1 MGLLVCEVNN
11 QSKGQNAMKYFLFF
25 VTIILTSCAEQAPQ
39 TDLARWQAQAT
50 EVTITR
56 DTWGIPHIYGKT
68 DANAVFGMIYA
79 QAEDDFNRVELNYLN
94 AMGRL
99 AEAEGESELYRDLRM
114 KLYID
119 PADMKQKYNQSP
131 AYLQNLMK
139 AWADGLNY
147 YLHTHPDVTPK
158 VIKAFEPW
166 MALTFTEGSIG
177 GDIESINMKRL
188 ESFYGTGKTDLAV
201 AEFTQDPN
209 AEPQGSNGI
218 AIAPENTKNG
228 KALLLINPHTS
239 FYFRAEVHM
248 RSDEGLNAYGAVTW
262 GQFFIY
268 QGFNE
273 KTGWMHTSSGA
284 DFIDEYLETVEKR
297 EDGHY
302 YKHGDTWKKLREK
315 QITLPYK
322 TEMGQN
328 SKTVTVYYSHHG
340 PIVRALDGKWVSV
353 ALMQNPIDA
362 LKQSYGRTKT
372 RNYAD
377 YQANMQLHTN
387 SSNNTLFADAE
398 GNIAY
403 FHSNFI
409 PRRDPSFNWKKP
421 VDGSNP
427 ATDWKGLHSLD
438 ETVGGHNPKSGYL
451 NNTNNWPWLMAGPT
465 HSPKPADYPAYM
477 ENYPENYR
485 GIHAI
490 EVLDGKK
497 GFTIDSL
504 VAAAYDN
511 HLTAFDVLLPV
522 LYKAYDAAP
531 VADLADQITHLKAW
545 DHRSSV
551 NSTAT
556 SLAVFWGQELRRKAA
571 DNKEARADA
580 TARGLSFS
588 EYVAEYTARIGV
600 ETLAEAKAKL
610 IADFGSALTPWGE
623 INRFQR
629 LTGDIVQPFDDAA
642 PSIPVGFTSARW
654 GSLAAYGQRTFNG
667 TKRIYG
673 TRGNSFVAVVEFGDK
688 VKAKAITA
696 GGQSGDPANP
706 HFNDQAPLY
715 SAGKLRDVYFY
726 EDDIKANTERKYNPG
741 K

>member
-1 MGLLVCEVNN
+1 
-11 QSKGQNAMKYFLFF
+11 MKSFVVIITCIFF
-25 VTIILTSCAEQAPQ
+25 SFSSLASNS
-39 TDLARWQAQAT
+39 DLARWQEQAIQ
-50 EVTITR
+50 VTITR
-56 DTWGIPHIYGKT
+56 DTWGIPHVYGKT

-79 QAEDDFNRVELNYLN
+79 QAEDDFHRIELNYLN

-99 AEAEGESELYRDLRM
+99 AELEGESELYRDLRM

-119 PADMKQKYNQSP
+119 PADIKQKYNESP
-131 AYLQNLMK
+131 VYLQKLMN

-147 YLHTHPDVTPK
+147 YLHTHPGVAPK
-158 VIKAFEPW
+158 VIKRFEPW

-177 GDIESINMKRL
+177 GDIESINIKRL
-188 ESFYGTGKTDLAV
+188 EHFYGNGKTDTTV
-201 AEFTQDPN
+201 AQLTQDPN
-209 AEPQGSNGI
+209 AEPQGSNGF
-218 AIAPENTKNG
+218 AIAPQNTKNG

-273 KTGWMHTSSGA
+273 KAGWMHTSSGA
-284 DFIDEYLETVEKR
+284 DFIDEYLETVEQR
-297 EDGHY
+297 ADGHY
-302 YKHGDTWKKLREK
+302 YKYGDKWKKLRER

-322 TEMGQN
+322 TEMGQK
-328 SKTVTVYYSHHG
+328 SKTVTVYYNHRG
-340 PIVRALDGKWVSV
+340 PIVRELDGKWISV

-372 RNYAD
+372 KNYAD
-377 YQANMQLHTN
+377 YQENMQLHTN
-387 SSNNTLFADAE
+387 SSNNTLFADAD

-427 ATDWKGLHSLD
+427 ATDWQGLHTLN
-438 ETVGGHNPKSGYL
+438 ETVGGLNPKSGYL
-451 NNTNNWPWLMAGPT
+451 NNTNNWPWMMAGPK
-465 HSPKPADYPAYM
+465 HSPKASDYPTYM

-490 EVLDGKK
+490 KVLDGKK
-497 GFTIDSL
+497 NFTIDSL
-504 VAAAYDN
+504 ITAAYSS
-511 HLTAFDVLLPV
+511 HLTAFDVLLPI
-522 LYKAYDAAP
+522 LYKSYSATP
-531 VADLADQITHLKAW
+531 VAELAEQIALLKAW
-545 DHRSSV
+545 DHRSGVKSK
-551 NSTAT
+551 AT
-556 SLAVFWGQELRRKAA
+556 SLAIFWGQELRRKAA
-571 DNKEARADA
+571 DNKTARADA
-580 TARGLSFS
+580 SSRGLSFS
-588 EYVAEYTARIGV
+588 QYVAEYTAQIGV
-600 ETLAEAKAKL
+600 ATLSEAKAKL
-610 IADFGSALTPWGE
+610 IADFGSAETAWGE

-629 LTGDIVQPFDDAA
+629 LTGDIKQPFDDDA

-696 GGQSGDPANP
+696 GGQSGDPTNP
-706 HFNDQAPLY
+706 HFNDQAALY
-715 SAGKLRDVYFY
+715 AAGKLRDVYFY
-726 EDDIKANTERKYNPG
+726 QEDIEKNTERKYHPG

>member
-1 MGLLVCEVNN
+1 MKSFFLVIV
-11 QSKGQNAMKYFLFF
+11 F
-25 VTIILTSCAEQAPQ
+25 VFSGFSSVANSS
-39 TDLARWQAQAT
+39 DLARWQQQAGQ
-50 EVTITR
+50 VTITR
-56 DTWGIPHIYGKT
+56 DTWGIPHISGKT

-79 QAEDDFNRVELNYLN
+79 QAEDDFHRIELNYLN

-99 AEAEGESELYRDLRM
+99 AELEGESELYRDLRM

-119 PADMKQKYNQSP
+119 PSDIQQKYSESP
-131 AYLQNLMK
+131 AYLQKLMN

-147 YLHTHPDVTPK
+147 YLHTHPEVTPK
-158 VIKAFEPW
+158 VIKSFEPW

-177 GDIESINMKRL
+177 GDIERINIQRL
-188 ESFYGTGKTDLAV
+188 ESFYGVAKADVAV
-201 AEFTQDPN
+201 VQLTQDPN
-209 AEPQGSNGI
+209 AEPQGSNGF

-284 DFIDEYLETVEKR
+284 DFIDEYVETIEQR
-297 EDGHY
+297 ENGHY
-302 YKHGDTWKKLREK
+302 YKYGDTWRKLRER

-322 TEMGQN
+322 TAMGLK
-328 SKTVTVYYSHHG
+328 SKTVTVFYSHRG
-340 PIVRALDGKWVSV
+340 PIVRELDGKWVSV

-362 LKQSYGRTKT
+362 LMQSYGRTKT
-372 RNYAD
+372 NNYAD
-377 YQANMQLHTN
+377 YRENMQFHTN
-387 SSNNTLFADAE
+387 SSNNTLFADAD

-409 PRRDPSFNWKKP
+409 PRRDPSFNWKEA

-427 ATDWKGLHSLD
+427 ATDWLGLHTLD

-451 NNTNNWPWLMAGPT
+451 NNTNNWPWMMAGPK
-465 HSPKPADYPAYM
+465 HSPKASDYPSYM

-490 EVLDGKK
+490 EVLDGKRD
-497 GFTIDSL
+497 FTIDSL
-504 VAAAYDN
+504 AAAAYDN
-511 HLTAFDVLLPV
+511 HLTAFDVLLPI
-522 LYKAYDAAP
+522 LYKAYNETP
-531 VADLADQITHLKAW
+531 VVELANQIALLKAW

-551 NSTAT
+551 DSDAT

-571 DNKEARADA
+571 ENEIAESEAM
-580 TARGLSFS
+580 ARGLSFS
-588 EYVAEYTARIGV
+588 QYVAEYAAQIGV
-600 ETLAEAKAKL
+600 ATLFEAKAKL
-610 IADFGSALTPWGE
+610 IADFGSAETPWGE

-629 LTGDIVQPFDDAA
+629 LTGDIVQPFDDSAK
-642 PSIPVGFTSARW
+642 SIPVGFTSARW

-688 VKAKAITA
+688 VIAKAITA
-696 GGQSGDPANP
+696 GGQSGDPASP
-706 HFNDQAPLY
+706 HFNDQAALY
-715 SAGKLRDVYFY
+715 AAGKLRDVYFY
-726 EDDIKANTERKYNPG
+726 PEDIEKNAKRKYHPG
-741 K
+741 E

>member
-1 MGLLVCEVNN
+1 
-11 QSKGQNAMKYFLFF
+11 MKSFVVIIACIFF
-25 VTIILTSCAEQAPQ
+25 SFSSLASNS
-39 TDLARWQAQAT
+39 DLARWQEQAVQ
-50 EVTITR
+50 VTITR
-56 DTWGIPHIYGKT
+56 DTWGIPHVYGKT

-79 QAEDDFNRVELNYLN
+79 QAEDDFHRIELNYLN

-99 AEAEGESELYRDLRM
+99 AESEGESELYRDLRM

-119 PADMKQKYNQSP
+119 PADIKQKYNESP
-131 AYLQNLMK
+131 VYLQKLMN

-147 YLHTHPDVTPK
+147 YLHTHPGVAPK
-158 VIKAFEPW
+158 VIKRFEPW

-177 GDIESINMKRL
+177 GDIESINIKRL
-188 ESFYGTGKTDLAV
+188 EHFYGNGKTDTTV
-201 AEFTQDPN
+201 AQLTQDPN
-209 AEPQGSNGI
+209 AEPQGSNGF
-218 AIAPENTKNG
+218 AIAPQNTKNG

-248 RSDEGLNAYGAVTW
+248 SSDEGLNAYGAVTW

-284 DFIDEYLETVEKR
+284 DFIDEYLETVEQR
-297 EDGHY
+297 ADGHY
-302 YKHGDTWKKLREK
+302 YKYGDTWKKLRER
-315 QITLPYK
+315 QITLHYK
-322 TEMGQN
+322 TEMGQK
-328 SKTVTVYYSHHG
+328 SKTVTVYYSHRG
-340 PIVRALDGKWVSV
+340 PIVRELDGKWISV

-372 RNYAD
+372 KNYAD
-377 YQANMQLHTN
+377 YQENMQLHTN
-387 SSNNTLFADAE
+387 SSNNTLFADAD

-427 ATDWKGLHSLD
+427 ATDWQGLHTLN
-438 ETVGGHNPKSGYL
+438 ETVSGLNPKSGYL
-451 NNTNNWPWLMAGPT
+451 NNTNNWPWMMAGPK
-465 HSPKPADYPAYM
+465 HSPKASDYPTYM

-490 EVLDGKK
+490 KVLDSKK
-497 GFTIDSL
+497 NFTIDSL
-504 VAAAYDN
+504 ITAAYSS
-511 HLTAFDVLLPV
+511 HLTAFDVLLPI
-522 LYKAYDAAP
+522 LYKSYSAAP
-531 VADLADQITHLKAW
+531 VAELAEQIALLKAW

-551 NSTAT
+551 KSKAT
-556 SLAVFWGQELRRKAA
+556 SLAIFWGQELRRKAS
-571 DNKEARADA
+571 DNKIARADA
-580 TARGLSFS
+580 SSRGLSFS
-588 EYVAEYTARIGV
+588 QYVAEYAAQIGLA
-600 ETLAEAKAKL
+600 TLSEAKAKL
-610 IADFGSALTPWGE
+610 IADFGSAETAWGE

-629 LTGDIVQPFDDAA
+629 LTGDIKQPFDDDA

-696 GGQSGDPANP
+696 GGQSGDPTNP
-706 HFNDQAPLY
+706 HFNDQAALY
-715 SAGKLRDVYFY
+715 AAGKLRDVYFY
-726 EDDIKANTERKYNPG
+726 QEDIEKNTERKYHPG

>member
-1 MGLLVCEVNN
+1 
-11 QSKGQNAMKYFLFF
+11 MKLFVLITALIF
-25 VTIILTSCAEQAPQ
+25 SSFASTANSNDE
-39 TDLARWQAQAT
+39 ARWQGQAS

-56 DTWGIPHIYGKT
+56 DTWGIPHVYGKT

-79 QAEDDFNRVELNYLN
+79 QAEDDFNRIELNFLN

-99 AEAEGESELYRDLRM
+99 AEAEGEKELYRDLRM

-119 PADMKQKYNQSP
+119 PVDMQQKYSESP
-131 AYLQNLMK
+131 AYLQKLMN

-147 YLHTHPDVTPK
+147 YLHTHPKVTPK
-158 VIKAFEPW
+158 VINKFEPW

-177 GDIESINMKRL
+177 GDIESIDINGL
-188 ESFYGTGKTDLAV
+188 ANFYAAPPEPKV
-201 AEFTQDPN
+201 AGFTQVSTVEPKIAALTQDPN
-209 AEPQGSNGI
+209 AEPQGSNGF
-218 AIAPENTKNG
+218 AIAPQNTKNG
-228 KALLLINPHTS
+228 NTLLLINPHTS

-273 KTGWMHTSSGA
+273 NTGWMHTSSGA

-297 EDGHY
+297 ADGHY
-302 YKHGDTWKKLREK
+302 YKHGDTWKKLRERE
-315 QITLPYK
+315 ITLAYK
-322 TEMGQN
+322 ADKGLK
-328 SKTVTVYYSHHG
+328 SKTVTAYYSHHG
-340 PIVRALDGKWVSV
+340 PIVRELDGKWVSV

-372 RNYAD
+372 TNYAD
-377 YQANMQLHTN
+377 YRENMQLHTN
-387 SSNNTLFADAE
+387 SSNNTLFADSE

-409 PRRDPSFNWKKP
+409 PRRDPSFDWKKP

-427 ATDWKGLHSLD
+427 ATDWQGLHTLN

-451 NNTNNWPWLMAGPT
+451 NNTNNWPWMMAGPK
-465 HSPKPADYPAYM
+465 HSPKAKDYPSYM

-497 GFTIDSL
+497 DFTIDSL
-504 VAAAYDN
+504 AAAAYSSR
-511 HLTAFDVLLPV
+511 LTGFDVLLPV
-522 LYKAYDAAP
+522 LYKAYDAEP
-531 VADLADQITHLKAW
+531 NADLAPQIALLKAW
-545 DHRSSV
+545 DHRSGV
-551 NSTAT
+551 DSTAT
-556 SLAVFWGQELRRKAA
+556 SLAIFWGQELRRKAA
-571 DNKEARADA
+571 DNEVARAEA
-580 TARGLSFS
+580 EARGLSFD
-588 EYVAEYTARIGV
+588 EYVAEYTAQIGV
-600 ETLAEAKAKL
+600 ATLSEAKAKL
-610 IADFGSALTPWGE
+610 IADFGSAETPWGE

-696 GGQSGDPANP
+696 GGQSGDPSSP

-726 EDDIKANTERKYNPG
+726 PEDIKQNTERKYHPG
-741 K
+741 E

>member
-1 MGLLVCEVNN
+1 
-11 QSKGQNAMKYFLFF
+11 MKSFF
-25 VTIILTSCAEQAPQ
+25 IIIAFVFTSFSSVASSSDLGRWQEQAGQ
-39 TDLARWQAQAT
+39 
-50 EVTITR
+50 VTITR
-56 DTWGIPHIYGKT
+56 DTWGIPHVYGKT

-79 QAEDDFNRVELNYLN
+79 QAEDDFHRVELNYLN

-99 AEAEGESELYRDLRM
+99 AESEGESELYRDLRM

-119 PADMKQKYNQSP
+119 PADIKQKYSESP
-131 AYLQNLMK
+131 AYLQKLMN

-158 VIKAFEPW
+158 VLKKFEPW

-177 GDIESINMKRL
+177 GDIERINIKRL
-188 ESFYGTGKTDLAV
+188 ESFYGAGKTNPVV
-201 AEFTQDPN
+201 AQLTQDPN
-209 AEPQGSNGI
+209 AEPQGSNGF
-218 AIAPENTKNG
+218 AIAPQNSKNG
-228 KALLLINPHTS
+228 NALLLINPHTS

-284 DFIDEYLETVEKR
+284 DFIDEYLETIEQRK
-297 EDGHY
+297 DGHY
-302 YKHGDTWKKLREK
+302 YKYGDTWKKLREK
-315 QITLPYK
+315 QITLAYK
-322 TEMGQN
+322 TDMGQK
-328 SKTVTVYYSHHG
+328 SKTVTVFYSHRG
-340 PIVRALDGKWVSV
+340 PIVRELDGKWVSV

-372 RNYAD
+372 KHYAD
-377 YQANMQLHTN
+377 YRENMQLHTN
-387 SSNNTLFADAE
+387 SSNNTLFADAD

-403 FHSNFI
+403 FHGNFI
-409 PRRDPSFNWKKP
+409 PRRDPSFNWKEP

-427 ATDWKGLHSLD
+427 ATDWQGLHSLD

-451 NNTNNWPWLMAGPT
+451 NNTNNWPWMMAGPKY
-465 HSPKPADYPAYM
+465 SPKAEDYPSYM

-490 EVLDGKK
+490 EVLEGKK
-497 GFTIDSL
+497 DFTLDSL
-504 VAAAYDN
+504 AAAAYDN

-522 LYKAYDAAP
+522 LYQAYKAAP
-531 VADLADQITHLKAW
+531 VTELTNQIALLKAW
-545 DHRSSV
+545 DHRASVSSK
-551 NSTAT
+551 AT
-556 SLAVFWGQELRRKAA
+556 SLAVFWGQGLRRKAA
-571 DNKEARADA
+571 DNETAQADA

-588 EYVAEYTARIGV
+588 EYVAQYTAQIAV
-600 ETLAEAKAKL
+600 ATLSEAKAKL
-610 IADFGSALTPWGE
+610 IADFGSVETPWGE

-629 LTGDIVQPFDDAA
+629 LTGDIVQPFDDGA

-654 GSLAAYGQRTFNG
+654 GSLAAYGQRTFNH

-706 HFNDQAPLY
+706 HFNDQAALY
-715 SAGKLRDVYFY
+715 AAGKLRDVYFY
-726 EDDIKANTERKYNPG
+726 PQDIEKNAERKYHPG
-741 K
+741 E

>member
-1 MGLLVCEVNN
+1 MKSYLLIIVC
-11 QSKGQNAMKYFLFF
+11 LFSSF
-25 VTIILTSCAEQAPQ
+25 SSLANTSDTARWEEQA
-39 TDLARWQAQAT
+39 AQ
-50 EVTITR
+50 VTITR
-56 DTWGIPHIYGKT
+56 DTWGIPHVYGKT

-79 QAEDDFNRVELNYLN
+79 QAEDDFHRIEVNYLN

-99 AEAEGESELYRDLRM
+99 AEYEGESELYRDLRM

-119 PADMKQKYNQSP
+119 PDDMKQKYSESP
-131 AYLQNLMK
+131 VYLQKLMN

-147 YLHTHPDVTPK
+147 YLYTHPEVSPK
-158 VIKAFEPW
+158 VIKTFEPW
-166 MALTFTEGSIG
+166 MVLTFTEGSIG
-177 GDIESINMKRL
+177 GDIESINIKRL
-188 ESFYGTGKTDLAV
+188 KSFYGEGEIELSV
-201 AEFTQDPN
+201 AQLTQDPN
-209 AEPQGSNGI
+209 AEPQGSNGF

-228 KALLLINPHTS
+228 NALLLINPHTS

-284 DFIDEYLETVEKR
+284 DFIDEYLETIEQR
-297 EDGHY
+297 EEGYY
-302 YKHGDTWKKLREK
+302 YKYGKTWKKLGER
-315 QITLPYK
+315 QISLSYK
-322 TEMGQN
+322 TETGQK
-328 SKTVTVYYSHHG
+328 SKVVTVYYSHRG
-340 PIVRALDGKWVSV
+340 PIVRELDGKWVSV

-372 RNYAD
+372 KNYAD
-377 YQANMQLHTN
+377 YQENMRLHTN

-427 ATDWKGLHSLD
+427 ATEWQGLHALE

-451 NNTNNWPWLMAGPT
+451 NNTNNWPWMMAGPKY
-465 HSPKPADYPAYM
+465 SPKAEDYPSYM

-490 EVLDGKK
+490 KVLEGKK
-497 GFTIDSL
+497 DFTIDSL
-504 VAAAYDN
+504 TAAAYSN

-522 LYKAYDAAP
+522 LYKAYDAEP
-531 VADLADQITHLKAW
+531 VAELDEQITLLKAW
-545 DHRSSV
+545 DHRSGL
-551 NSTAT
+551 NSAAT
-556 SLAVFWGQELRRKAA
+556 SLAIFWGQELRRKAA
-571 DNKEARADA
+571 DNQTARADA
-580 TARGLSFS
+580 TNRGLSFS
-588 EYVAEYTARIGV
+588 EYVAEYTAKIGV
-600 ETLAEAKAKL
+600 ATLSEAKAKL
-610 IADFGSALTPWGE
+610 IADFGSAETPWGE

-673 TRGNSFVAVVEFGDK
+673 TRGNSFVAVVEFGDR

-715 SAGKLRDVYFY
+715 AAGKLRDVYFY
-726 EDDIKANTERKYNPG
+726 PQDIEKNTERKYHPG
-741 K
+741 E

>member
-1 MGLLVCEVNN
+1 
-11 QSKGQNAMKYFLFF
+11 MKSF
-25 VTIILTSCAEQAPQ
+25 VLIVTCIFSGFSCVASGSDLAHWQEQA
-39 TDLARWQAQAT
+39 AQ
-50 EVTITR
+50 VTITR
-56 DTWGIPHIYGKT
+56 DTWGIPHVYGKT

-79 QAEDDFNRVELNYLN
+79 QAEDDFNRIELNYLN

-99 AEAEGESELYRDLRM
+99 AESQGESEIYRDLRM

-119 PADMKQKYNQSP
+119 PADIKQKYSESP
-131 AYLQNLMK
+131 AYLQKLMN

-147 YLHTHPDVTPK
+147 YLHTHPDVVPK
-158 VIKAFEPW
+158 VINKFAPW

-177 GDIESINMKRL
+177 GDIESIDLKPL
-188 ESFYGTGKTDLAV
+188 ENFYGTGKTDHELTQL
-201 AEFTQDPN
+201 TQDPN
-209 AEPQGSNGI
+209 AEPQGSNGF
-218 AIAPENTKNG
+218 AIAPQNTKNG
-228 KALLLINPHTS
+228 NALLLINPHTS
-239 FYFRAEVHM
+239 FYFRAEMHM

-273 KTGWMHTSSGA
+273 NTGWMHTSSGA
-284 DFIDEYLETVEKR
+284 DFIDEYLETVEHR

-302 YKHGDTWKKLREK
+302 YQYGDTWRKLTER

-322 TEMGQN
+322 TDMGQK
-328 SKTVTVYYSHHG
+328 SKTVTVYYSHRG
-340 PIVRALDGKWVSV
+340 PIIRELNGKWVSV

-362 LKQSYGRTKT
+362 LRQSYGRTKT
-372 RNYAD
+372 KNYVD
-377 YQANMQLHTN
+377 YTQNMRLHTN
-387 SSNNTLFADAE
+387 SSNNTLFADSE

-427 ATDWKGLHSLD
+427 GTDWQGLHTLE
-438 ETVGGHNPKSGYL
+438 ETVGGYNPKSGYL
-451 NNTNNWPWLMAGPT
+451 NNTNNWPWMMAGPK
-465 HSPKPADYPAYM
+465 HSPKAKDYPAYM

-490 EVLDGKK
+490 KVLDGKK
-497 GFTIDSL
+497 DFTLDSL
-504 VAAAYDN
+504 IAAAYSS
-511 HLTAFDVLLPV
+511 HLTAFDVLLPI

-531 VADLADQITHLKAW
+531 VAELVEQIALLKAW

-551 NSTAT
+551 DSTAT
-556 SLAVFWGQELRRKAA
+556 SLAIFWGQELRRQAA
-571 DNKEARADA
+571 ENEGARADA
-580 TARGLSFS
+580 TERGLSFS
-588 EYVAEYTARIGV
+588 EYVAEYTAHIGV
-600 ETLAEAKAKL
+600 ATLSSAKAML
-610 IADFGSALTPWGE
+610 IADFGSAETSWGE

-642 PSIPVGFTSARW
+642 ASIPVGFTSARW
-654 GSLAAYGQRTFNG
+654 GSLAAYGQRTFND

-673 TRGNSFVAVVEFGDK
+673 TRGNSFVAVVEFGDRIT
-688 VKAKAITA
+688 AMAITA
-696 GGQSGDPANP
+696 GGQSGDPASP

-715 SAGKLRDVYFY
+715 AAGKLRDVYFY
-726 EDDIKANTERKYNPG
+726 PEDIEKNKVRKYHPG
-741 K
+741 EKHLLQ

>member
-1 MGLLVCEVNN
+1 MKSLL
-11 QSKGQNAMKYFLFF
+11 L
-25 VTIILTSCAEQAPQ
+25 ILACVFSSFYSLASSS
-39 TDLARWQAQAT
+39 DLARWQAQAGQ
-50 EVTITR
+50 VTITR
-56 DTWGIPHIYGKT
+56 DTWGIPHVYGKT

-79 QAEDDFNRVELNYLN
+79 QAEDDFHRIEVNYLN

-99 AEAEGESELYRDLRM
+99 AEVEGSNELYRDLRM

-119 PADMKQKYNQSP
+119 PADIKQKYNESP
-131 AYLQNLMK
+131 ADLQKLMN

-147 YLHTHPDVTPK
+147 YLHTHPDVIPK
-158 VIKAFEPW
+158 VLKKFEPW

-177 GDIESINMKRL
+177 GDIESINLKQL
-188 ESFYGTGKTDLAV
+188 ESFYSTKKAKLPIDRP
-201 AEFTQDPN
+201 TQNPN
-209 AEPQGSNGI
+209 TEPQGSNGI
-218 AIAPENTKNG
+218 AIAPQNTKNG
-228 KALLLINPHTS
+228 NALLLINPHTS

-284 DFIDEYLETVEKR
+284 DFIDEYLETVEQRK
-297 EDGHY
+297 DGHY
-302 YKHGDTWKKLREK
+302 YKYGEIWKKLRER
-315 QITLPYK
+315 QITLAYRTK
-322 TEMGQN
+322 MGQR
-328 SKTVTVYYSHHG
+328 SKIVTVYYSHRG
-340 PIVRALDGKWVSV
+340 PIVRELDGKWVSV

-372 RNYAD
+372 KNYAQ
-377 YQANMQLHTN
+377 YKENMQLHTN
-387 SSNNTLFADAE
+387 SSNNTLFADAD

-409 PRRDPSFNWKKP
+409 PRRDPSFNWKNP

-427 ATDWKGLHSLD
+427 ATDWQGLHTLD
-438 ETVGGHNPKSGYL
+438 ETVSGLNPQSGYL
-451 NNTNNWPWLMAGPT
+451 NNTNNWPWMMAGPN
-465 HSPKPADYPAYM
+465 HSPKAEDFPSYM

-490 EVLDGKK
+490 EVLEGKK
-497 GFTIDSL
+497 DFTIDSL
-504 VAAAYDN
+504 IAAAYDN

-531 VADLADQITHLKAW
+531 VAKLADQIALLKAW
-545 DHRSSV
+545 DHRSNV
-551 NSTAT
+551 NSKAT
-556 SLAVFWGQELRRKAA
+556 SLAVFWAQGLRRKAA
-571 DNKEARADA
+571 DNETALADA
-580 TARGLSFS
+580 AKRGLSFS
-588 EYVAEYTARIGV
+588 EYVAECTVQIGV
-600 ETLAEAKAKL
+600 ATLSEAKAKL
-610 IADFGSALTPWGE
+610 IADFGSAETPWGE

-629 LTGDIVQPFDDAA
+629 LTGEIVQPFDDAA
-642 PSIPVGFTSARW
+642 PSTPVGFTSARW

-673 TRGNSFVAVVEFGDK
+673 TRGNSFVAVVEFGEK
-688 VKAKAITA
+688 VRAKAITA

-706 HFNDQAPLY
+706 HFDDQIPLY
-715 SAGKLRDVYFY
+715 AAGKLRDVYFY
-726 EDDIKANTERKYNPG
+726 EEDIEKHTERKYHPG
-741 K
+741 Q

>member
-1 MGLLVCEVNN
+1 MKSFLVIIACV
-11 QSKGQNAMKYFLFF
+11 FF
-25 VTIILTSCAEQAPQ
+25 SFSSVTSSSE
-39 TDLARWQAQAT
+39 LARWQEQA
-50 EVTITR
+50 EQVTITR
-56 DTWGIPHIYGKT
+56 DTWGIPHVYGKT

-79 QAEDDFNRVELNYLN
+79 QAEDDFQRIELNYLN

-99 AEAEGESELYRDLRM
+99 AESAGESELYRDLRM

-119 PADMKQKYNQSP
+119 PADMKQKYSESP
-131 AYLQNLMK
+131 AYLQKLMN

-147 YLHTHPDVTPK
+147 YLHTHPNVSPK
-158 VIKAFEPW
+158 LIKKFEPW

-177 GDIESINMKRL
+177 GDIESINIKSL
-188 ESFYGTGKTDLAV
+188 ESFYGTSK
-201 AEFTQDPN
+201 AEPTIAQLTQDPN
-209 AEPQGSNGI
+209 SEPQGSNGF
-218 AIAPENTKNG
+218 AIAPQNTKNG
-228 KALLLINPHTS
+228 NALLLINPHTS

-273 KTGWMHTSSGA
+273 NTGWMHTSSGA
-284 DFIDEYLETVEKR
+284 DFIDEYLETVEQRK
-297 EDGHY
+297 DGHY
-302 YKHGDTWKKLREK
+302 YKYGNTWKKLREK

-322 TEMGQN
+322 TESGTK
-328 SKTVTVYYSHHG
+328 SKTITVYYSHRG
-340 PIVRALDGKWVSV
+340 PIVRELDGKWVSV

-372 RNYAD
+372 KNYAD
-377 YQANMQLHTN
+377 YRENMQLHTN

-409 PRRDPSFNWKKP
+409 PRRDPSFDWKLP

-427 ATDWKGLHSLD
+427 ATDWQGLHTLD

-451 NNTNNWPWLMAGPT
+451 NNTNNWPWMMAGPKY
-465 HSPKPADYPAYM
+465 SPKAKDYPSYM

-497 GFTIDSL
+497 DFTIESL
-504 VAAAYDN
+504 AAAAYDN

-522 LYKAYDAAP
+522 LYKAYEAKP
-531 VADLADQITHLKAW
+531 VAELTEQIALLKAW
-545 DHRSSV
+545 DHRSHV
-551 NSTAT
+551 NSKAT
-556 SLAVFWGQELRRKAA
+556 SLAVIWGQELRRKAA
-571 DNKEARADA
+571 DNIAARADA

-588 EYVAEYTARIGV
+588 EFVAEYTAQIGV
-600 ETLAEAKAKL
+600 ATLSEAKAKL
-610 IADFGSALTPWGE
+610 IADFGSAETPWGE

-629 LTGDIVQPFDDAA
+629 LSGDIVQPFDDAA

-688 VKAKAITA
+688 VKAMAITA

-706 HFNDQAPLY
+706 HFNDQAALY
-715 SAGKLRDVYFY
+715 AAGKLRDVYFY
-726 EDDIKANTERKYNPG
+726 PEDIAKNTERKYHPG
-741 K
+741 E

>member
-1 MGLLVCEVNN
+1 
-11 QSKGQNAMKYFLFF
+11 MKSF
-25 VTIILTSCAEQAPQ
+25 VLILTCIFSSFSAVSNSD
-39 TDLARWQAQAT
+39 DLARWQQQA
-50 EVTITR
+50 EQVTITR

-79 QAEDDFNRVELNYLN
+79 QAEDDFHRIEVNYMN

-99 AEAEGESELYRDLRM
+99 AEFKGERELFRDLRM

-119 PADMKQKYNQSP
+119 PIDMQQKYSESP
-131 AYLQNLMK
+131 DYLKELMN

-147 YLHTHPDVTPK
+147 YLHTHPDVVPK
-158 VIKAFEPW
+158 VIKRFEPW

-177 GDIESINMKRL
+177 GDIESIDIQRL
-188 ESFYGTGKTDLAV
+188 ESFYTATKTDLAMV
-201 AEFTQDPN
+201 DFTQDPN
-209 AEPQGSNGI
+209 AEPKGSNGF
-218 AIAPENTKNG
+218 AIAPQNTKNG

-284 DFIDEYLETVEKR
+284 DFIDEYLETIEQRK
-297 EDGHY
+297 DGHY
-302 YKHGDTWKKLREK
+302 YKYGDSWKKLREK
-315 QITLPYK
+315 QVILPYK
-322 TEMGQN
+322 TEKGQK
-328 SKTVTVYYSHHG
+328 SKTVTVYYSHRG
-340 PIVRALDGKWVSV
+340 PIVRELNGKWVSV

-372 RNYAD
+372 QNYAD
-377 YQANMQLHTN
+377 YRENMRLHTN

-409 PRRDPSFNWKKP
+409 PRRDPSFDWKKP

-427 ATDWKGLHSLD
+427 KTDWQGLHTLE

-451 NNTNNWPWLMAGPT
+451 NNTNNWPWMMAGPKY
-465 HSPKPADYPAYM
+465 SPEAKDYPSYM

-497 GFTIDSL
+497 DFTIDSL
-504 VAAAYDN
+504 IATAYSN
-511 HLTAFDVLLPV
+511 RLTAFDVLLPV
-522 LYKAYDAAP
+522 LFEAYDKSP
-531 VADLADQITHLKAW
+531 VAELSHQIALLKAW
-545 DHRSSV
+545 NHRSDV

-556 SLAVFWGQELRRKAA
+556 SLAIFWGQELRRKAA
-571 DNKEARADA
+571 ENKKARADA
-580 TARGLSFS
+580 NARGLSFS
-588 EYVAEYTARIGV
+588 EYVAEYTADIGV
-600 ETLAEAKAKL
+600 VTLSEAKSKL
-610 IADFGSALTPWGE
+610 IADFGSADTPWGE

-629 LTGDIVQPFDDAA
+629 LTGDIVQPFDDAK
-642 PSIPVGFTSARW
+642 PSVPVGFTSARW
-654 GSLAAYGQRTFNG
+654 GSLAAYGQRTFNN

-696 GGQSGDPANP
+696 GGQSGDPESP
-706 HFNDQAPLY
+706 HFDDQAEIY
-715 SAGKLRDVYFY
+715 AAGKLRDVYFY
-726 EDDIKANTERKYNPG
+726 PEDIEMHTTSQYHPG
-741 K
+741 AGSQ

>member
-1 MGLLVCEVNN
+1 
-11 QSKGQNAMKYFLFF
+11 MKLFVLITVLLFF
-25 VTIILTSCAEQAPQ
+25 SFVSSASN
-39 TDLARWQAQAT
+39 TDEARWQKQAS

-56 DTWGIPHIYGKT
+56 DTWGIPHVYGKT

-79 QAEDDFNRVELNYLN
+79 QAEDDFNRIELNFLN

-99 AEAEGESELYRDLRM
+99 AEAQGEKELYRDLRM
-114 KLYID
+114 QLYID
-119 PADMKQKYNQSP
+119 PVDMQQKYSESP
-131 AYLQNLMK
+131 AYLQKLMN

-158 VIKAFEPW
+158 VIRKFEPW

-177 GDIESINMKRL
+177 GDIESIDIKGL
-188 ESFYGTGKTDLAV
+188 ASFYGAAQAMPKMAALTLV
-201 AEFTQDPN
+201 SNAESTLGALTQDPN
-209 AEPQGSNGI
+209 AEPQGSNGF
-218 AIAPENTKNG
+218 AIAPQNTKNG
-228 KALLLINPHTS
+228 NALLLINPHTS

-273 KTGWMHTSSGA
+273 NTGWMHTSSGA

-297 EDGHY
+297 ADGYY
-302 YKHGDTWKKLREK
+302 YKHGDTWKKLRERE
-315 QITLPYK
+315 ITLAYK
-322 TEMGQN
+322 ADKGQK
-328 SKTVTVYYSHHG
+328 SKTVTAYYSHHG

-372 RNYAD
+372 THYDD
-377 YQANMQLHTN
+377 YRENMQLHTN
-387 SSNNTLFADAE
+387 SSNNTLFADSQ

-409 PRRDPSFNWKKP
+409 PRRDPSFDWKKP

-427 ATDWKGLHSLD
+427 ATDWQGLHTLD

-451 NNTNNWPWLMAGPT
+451 NNTNNWPWMMAGPKY
-465 HSPKPADYPAYM
+465 SPKAEDYPSYM

-490 EVLDGKK
+490 EVLDGKTD
-497 GFTIDSL
+497 FTIDSL
-504 VAAAYDN
+504 AAAAYSN
-511 HLTAFDVLLPV
+511 RLTAFDVLLPV

-531 VADLADQITHLKAW
+531 NADLAPQIALLKAW
-545 DHRSSV
+545 DHRSGID
-551 NSTAT
+551 STAT
-556 SLAVFWGQELRRKAA
+556 SLAIMWGQELRRKAA
-571 DNKEARADA
+571 DNIVARAEA
-580 TARGLSFS
+580 EGRGLSFD
-588 EYVAEYTARIGV
+588 EYVAEYTAQIGV
-600 ETLAEAKAKL
+600 VTLSKAKAKL
-610 IADFGSALTPWGE
+610 IADFGSAETPWGE

-688 VKAKAITA
+688 VTAKAITA
-696 GGQSGDPANP
+696 GGQSGDPSSP
-706 HFNDQAPLY
+706 HFNDQASLY

-726 EDDIKANTERKYNPG
+726 PEDIKQNTERKYHPG
-741 K
+741 E

>member
-1 MGLLVCEVNN
+1 MKSFVIMLACLFSNFPA
-11 QSKGQNAMKYFLFF
+11 QSNSEDLSRWQHQ
-25 VTIILTSCAEQAPQ
+25 AEQ
-39 TDLARWQAQAT
+39 
-50 EVTITR
+50 VTITR
-56 DTWGIPHIYGKT
+56 DIWGIPHIYGKT
-68 DANAVFGMIYA
+68 DADAVFGMIYA
-79 QAEDDFNRVELNYLN
+79 QAEDDFHRIEVNYMN

-99 AEAEGESELYRDLRM
+99 AEFKGESELFRDLRM

-119 PADMKQKYNQSP
+119 PADIKQKYSESP
-131 AYLQNLMK
+131 IYLQKLMN

-158 VIKAFEPW
+158 VIKKFEPW

-177 GDIESINMKRL
+177 GDIESINIKRL
-188 ESFYGTGKTDLAV
+188 ESFYGTTKINLAMT
-201 AEFTQDPN
+201 ELTQNPN
-209 AEPQGSNGI
+209 AEPQGSNGF

-273 KTGWMHTSSGA
+273 NTGWMHTSSGA
-284 DFIDEYLETVEKR
+284 DFIDEYLETIEQRK
-297 EDGHY
+297 DGHY
-302 YKHGDTWKKLREK
+302 YKYGDSWKKLDEK

-322 TEMGQN
+322 TEEGQK
-328 SKTVTVYYSHHG
+328 SKTFSVFYSHRG
-340 PIVRALDGKWVSV
+340 PVVRELDGKWISV

-372 RNYAD
+372 KNYAD
-377 YQANMQLHTN
+377 YRENMRLHTN

-427 ATDWKGLHSLD
+427 MTDWQGLHTLE

-451 NNTNNWPWLMAGPT
+451 NNTNNWPWMMAGPK
-465 HSPKPADYPAYM
+465 HSPKAKDYPPYM

-490 EVLDGKK
+490 EVLEGKK
-497 GFTIDSL
+497 DFTIDSL
-504 VAAAYDN
+504 IAAAYSN
-511 HLTAFDVLLPV
+511 RLTAFDVLLPV
-522 LYKAYDAAP
+522 LYGAYDKSP
-531 VADLADQITHLKAW
+531 VAELSEQIALLKNW
-545 DHRSSV
+545 DRRSGV
-551 NSTAT
+551 DSTAT
-556 SLAVFWGQELRRKAA
+556 SLAIFWAQELRRKAA
-571 DNKEARADA
+571 DNRKARAEA
-580 TARGLSFS
+580 TAQGLSFS
-588 EYVAEYTARIGV
+588 EYVAQYTAIIGV
-600 ETLAEAKAKL
+600 ETLLEAKAKL
-610 IADFGSALTPWGE
+610 IADFGSAETPWGE

-629 LTGDIVQPFDDAA
+629 LTGDIIQPFDDTK
-642 PSIPVGFTSARW
+642 PSVPVGFTSARW
-654 GSLAAYGQRTFNG
+654 GSLAAYGQRTFNN

-688 VKAKAITA
+688 VIAKAITA
-696 GGQSGDPANP
+696 GGQSGDPTSP
-706 HFNDQAPLY
+706 HFNDQAEVY
-715 SAGKLRDVYFY
+715 AAGQLRDVYFY
-726 EDDIKANTERKYNPG
+726 PEDIAKNTTVKYHPG
-741 K
+741 MKK

>member
-1 MGLLVCEVNN
+1 MKSFFLVVV
-11 QSKGQNAMKYFLFF
+11 F
-25 VTIILTSCAEQAPQ
+25 VFSGFSSVASSN
-39 TDLARWQAQAT
+39 DLARWQEQAAQ
-50 EVTITR
+50 VTITR
-56 DTWGIPHIYGKT
+56 DMWGIPHIYGKT
-68 DANAVFGMIYA
+68 DANAVFGMIFA
-79 QAEDDFNRVELNYLN
+79 QAEDDFHRIELNYLN

-99 AEAEGESELYRDLRM
+99 AESEGEGELYRDLRM

-119 PADMKQKYNQSP
+119 TTDIKQKYSDSP
-131 AYLQNLMK
+131 DYLQKLMD

-147 YLHTHPDVTPK
+147 YLHTHPDVTPE
-158 VIKAFEPW
+158 VIKVFEPW

-177 GDIESINMKRL
+177 GDIESINIKRL
-188 ESFYGTGKTDLAV
+188 ESFYGEAKANVIV
-201 AEFTQDPN
+201 AQLTQDPN
-209 AEPQGSNGI
+209 AEPQGSNGF

-284 DFIDEYLETVEKR
+284 DFIDEYAETIEQR
-297 EDGHY
+297 ENGHY
-302 YKHGDTWKKLREK
+302 YKYGDTWRKLRER
-315 QITLPYK
+315 QITIPYK
-322 TEMGQN
+322 TSMGQK
-328 SKTVTVYYSHHG
+328 SKTITVFYSHRG
-340 PIVRALDGKWVSV
+340 PIVRELDGKWVSV

-372 RNYAD
+372 NNYAD
-377 YQANMQLHTN
+377 YRENMQLHTN

-409 PRRDPSFNWKKP
+409 PRRDPSFNWKEA

-427 ATDWKGLHSLD
+427 ATDWLGLHTLD

-451 NNTNNWPWLMAGPT
+451 NNTNNWPWMMAGPK
-465 HSPKPADYPAYM
+465 HSPKASDYPSYM

-490 EVLDGKK
+490 ELLDGKK
-497 GFTIDSL
+497 DFTIDSL
-504 VAAAYDN
+504 AAAAYDN
-511 HLTAFDVLLPV
+511 HLTAFDVLLPI
-522 LYKAYDAAP
+522 LYTAYNITPAAE
-531 VADLADQITHLKAW
+531 LAEQIALLKAW

-551 NSTAT
+551 NSNAT

-571 DNKEARADA
+571 ENEIAQAQA
-580 TARGLSFS
+580 MARGLSFS
-588 EYVAEYTARIGV
+588 EYVAEYAAQIGV
-600 ETLAEAKAKL
+600 ATLFEAKAKL
-610 IADFGSALTPWGE
+610 IADFGSADTPWGE

-629 LTGDIVQPFDDAA
+629 LTGDIVQPFDDLAE
-642 PSIPVGFTSARW
+642 SIPVGFTSARW

-688 VKAKAITA
+688 VTAKAITA
-696 GGQSGDPANP
+696 GGQSGDPASP
-706 HFNDQAPLY
+706 HFNDQAALY
-715 SAGKLRDVYFY
+715 AAGKLRDVYFY
-726 EDDIKANTERKYNPG
+726 PEDIEKNAKRKYHPG
-741 K
+741 D

>member
-1 MGLLVCEVNN
+1 MKSFFLVIV
-11 QSKGQNAMKYFLFF
+11 F
-25 VTIILTSCAEQAPQ
+25 VFSGFSSVASSS
-39 TDLARWQAQAT
+39 DLARWQEQAGQ
-50 EVTITR
+50 VTITR

-79 QAEDDFNRVELNYLN
+79 QAEDDFHRIELNYLN

-99 AEAEGESELYRDLRM
+99 AESEGEDELYRDLRM

-119 PADMKQKYNQSP
+119 PTDIKQKYSESP
-131 AYLQNLMK
+131 AYLQKLMN

-147 YLHTHPDVTPK
+147 YLHTHPEITPK

-177 GDIESINMKRL
+177 GDIERINIKRL
-188 ESFYGTGKTDLAV
+188 ERFYGLAKADVAV
-201 AEFTQDPN
+201 AQLTQDPN
-209 AEPQGSNGI
+209 AEPQGSNGF

-284 DFIDEYLETVEKR
+284 DFIDEYSETIEQRK
-297 EDGHY
+297 DGHY
-302 YKHGDTWKKLREK
+302 YKYGDTWRKLRER

-322 TEMGQN
+322 TAMGQK
-328 SKTVTVYYSHHG
+328 SKTVTVFYSHRG
-340 PIVRALDGKWVSV
+340 PIVRELDGKWVSV

-372 RNYAD
+372 KNYAD
-377 YQANMQLHTN
+377 YRENMQLHTN
-387 SSNNTLFADAE
+387 SSNNTLFADSD

-409 PRRDPSFNWKKP
+409 PRRDPSFNWKEP

-427 ATDWKGLHSLD
+427 ATDWLGLHTLD

-451 NNTNNWPWLMAGPT
+451 NNTNNWPWMMAGPKY
-465 HSPKPADYPAYM
+465 SPKASDYPSYM

-497 GFTIDSL
+497 DFTIDSL
-504 VAAAYDN
+504 AAAAYDN
-511 HLTAFDVLLPV
+511 HLTAFDVLLPA
-522 LYKAYDAAP
+522 LYTAYKAAPAAE
-531 VADLADQITHLKAW
+531 LAEQIALLKKW

-571 DNKEARADA
+571 ENDIAEAEAL
-580 TARGLSFS
+580 ARGLSFS
-588 EYVAEYTARIGV
+588 EYVAEYTAQIGV
-600 ETLAEAKAKL
+600 ATLYEAKAKL
-610 IADFGSALTPWGE
+610 IADFGSAETPWGE

-629 LTGDIVQPFDDAA
+629 LTGDIVQPFDDSAE
-642 PSIPVGFTSARW
+642 SIPVGFTSARW

-688 VKAKAITA
+688 VVAKAITA
-696 GGQSGDPANP
+696 GGQSGDPASP
-706 HFNDQAPLY
+706 HFNDQASLY
-715 SAGKLRDVYFY
+715 AAGKLRDVYFY
-726 EDDIKANTERKYNPG
+726 PEDIQKNAKRKYHPG
-741 K
+741 E

>member
-1 MGLLVCEVNN
+1 
-11 QSKGQNAMKYFLFF
+11 MKSLALIFACLFSSF
-25 VTIILTSCAEQAPQ
+25 SAFSGSD
-39 TDLARWQAQAT
+39 DLARWQQQAQQ
-50 EVTITR
+50 VTITR
-56 DTWGIPHIYGKT
+56 DTWGIPHVYGKT

-79 QAEDDFNRVELNYLN
+79 QAEDDFNRIEINYLN

-99 AEAEGESELYRDLRM
+99 AESKGDSELFRDLRM

-119 PADMKQKYNQSP
+119 PDDIKQKYHDSP
-131 AYLQNLMK
+131 DYLKKLMN

-147 YLHTHPDVTPK
+147 FLHTHPKVTPK
-158 VIKAFEPW
+158 VIKRFEPW

-177 GDIESINMKRL
+177 GDIESINIERL
-188 ESFYGTGKTDLAV
+188 QNFYGETKNEIASLDL
-201 AEFTQDPN
+201 TQDPN
-209 AEPQGSNGI
+209 VEPQGSNGF

-228 KALLLINPHTS
+228 NALLLINPHTS

-273 KTGWMHTSSGA
+273 NTGWMHTSSGA
-284 DFIDEYLETVEKR
+284 DFIDEYLETIEKR
-297 EDGHY
+297 KDGHY
-302 YKHGDTWKKLREK
+302 YKYGNKWKKLREEH
-315 QITLPYK
+315 ITLDYK
-322 TEMGQN
+322 TEQGQK
-328 SKTVTVYYSHHG
+328 SKIFTVYYSHRG
-340 PIVRALDGKWVSV
+340 PIVRELNGKWVSV

-372 RNYAD
+372 KNYAD
-377 YQANMQLHTN
+377 YRQNMRLHTN
-387 SSNNTLFADAE
+387 SSNNTLFADSE

-427 ATDWKGLHSLD
+427 ATDWQGLHTLE
-438 ETVGGHNPKSGYL
+438 ETVEGHNPKSGYL
-451 NNTNNWPWLMAGPT
+451 NNTNNWPWMMAGPK
-465 HSPKPADYPAYM
+465 HSPKAENFPPYM

-485 GIHAI
+485 GVHAI

-497 GFTIDSL
+497 DFTIDSL
-504 VAAAYDN
+504 TDAAYSS

-522 LYKAYDAAP
+522 LYKAYDKSP
-531 VADLADQITHLKAW
+531 VDQLSEQITLLKGW
-545 DHRSSV
+545 DHRFDVS
-551 NSTAT
+551 STAT
-556 SLAVFWGQELRRKAA
+556 SLAIFWGQELRRKAA
-571 DNKEARADA
+571 DNKSARADA
-580 TARGLSFS
+580 SARDLSFS
-588 EYVAEYTARIGV
+588 EYVAEYAEQIGIQ
-600 ETLAEAKAKL
+600 TLLEAKQKL
-610 IADFGSALTPWGE
+610 IADFGSAETPWGE

-629 LTGDIVQPFDDAA
+629 LTGDIVQPFDDSK

-654 GSLAAYGQRTFNG
+654 GSLAAYGQRTFND

-696 GGQSGDPANP
+696 GGQSGDPTSP
-706 HFNDQAPLY
+706 HFNDQAELY
-715 SAGKLRDVYFY
+715 AAGKLRDVYFY
-726 EDDIKANTERKYNPG
+726 PEDIEQNKTSRYHPG
-741 K
+741 AEVK

>member
-1 MGLLVCEVNN
+1 MKSLVLLIVYVCF
-11 QSKGQNAMKYFLFF
+11 SC
-25 VTIILTSCAEQAPQ
+25 TS
-39 TDLARWQAQAT
+39 LANSDIERWQAQA
-50 EVTITR
+50 EQVTITR
-56 DTWGIPHIYGKT
+56 DSWGIPHVYGKT

-79 QAEDDFNRVELNYLN
+79 QAEDDFNRIEINYLN

-99 AEAEGESELYRDLRM
+99 AELEGKSELYRDLRM

-119 PADMKQKYNQSP
+119 PADIKQKYNQSP
-131 AYLQNLMK
+131 AYLKELMN

-147 YLHTHPDVTPK
+147 YLHTHPDVSPK
-158 VIKAFEPW
+158 VIKQFEPW

-177 GDIESINMKRL
+177 GDIESININAL
-188 ESFYGTGKTDLAV
+188 ESFYGEGKANPKIAQL
-201 AEFTQDPN
+201 TQDPN
-209 AEPQGSNGI
+209 AEPQGSNGF
-218 AIAPENTKNG
+218 AIAPQNTKNG
-228 KALLLINPHTS
+228 HALLLINPHTS

-273 KTGWMHTSSGA
+273 NTGWMHTSSGA

-297 EDGHY
+297 DDGHY
-302 YKHGDTWKKLREK
+302 YKYGDTWKKLRER

-322 TEMGQN
+322 TAKGQE
-328 SKTVTVYYSHHG
+328 SKTLTAYFSHRG
-340 PIVRALDGKWVSV
+340 PIVRELDGKWVSV

-372 RNYAD
+372 TNYAD
-377 YQANMQLHTN
+377 YVDNMRLHTN
-387 SSNNTLFADAE
+387 SSNNTLFADTQ

-409 PRRDPSFNWKKP
+409 PRRDPSFDWKKP

-427 ATDWKGLHSLD
+427 ATDWQGLHTLE
-438 ETVGGHNPKSGYL
+438 ETVGALNPKSGYL
-451 NNTNNWPWLMAGPT
+451 NNTNNWPWMMAGPK
-465 HSPKPADYPAYM
+465 HSPKAEDYPSYM
-477 ENYPENYR
+477 ENFPENYR

-490 EVLDGKK
+490 QVLDGKK
-497 GFTIDSL
+497 DFTIDSL
-504 VAAAYDN
+504 TAAAYDS
-511 HLTAFDVLLPV
+511 HLTAFDVLLPI

-531 VADLADQITHLKAW
+531 VAELAQQVAMLKAW
-545 DHRSSV
+545 DHRFSV
-551 NSTAT
+551 DSKAT
-556 SLAVFWGQELRRKAA
+556 SLAIFWGQALRRKAA
-571 DNKEARADA
+571 DNKVARAKA
-580 TARGLSFS
+580 SARGLSFD
-588 EYVAEYTARIGV
+588 EYVAQYTAEIGL
-600 ETLAEAKAKL
+600 ETLVEAKAKL
-610 IADFGSALTPWGE
+610 IADFGSYATPWGE

-654 GSLAAYGQRTFNG
+654 GSLAAYGQRTFND

-688 VKAKAITA
+688 IKAMAITA
-696 GGQSGDPANP
+696 GGQSGDPASA
-706 HFNDQAPLY
+706 HFNDQAALY
-715 SAGKLRDVYFY
+715 AAGKLREVYFY
-726 EDDIKANTERKYNPG
+726 PEDIDKNKERKYHPG
-741 K
+741 Q

>member
-1 MGLLVCEVNN
+1 MKSFLLVIT
-11 QSKGQNAMKYFLFF
+11 F
-25 VTIILTSCAEQAPQ
+25 VFSSFSSVANSSDLASWQEQAGQ
-39 TDLARWQAQAT
+39 
-50 EVTITR
+50 VTITR
-56 DTWGIPHIYGKT
+56 DKWGIPHVYGKT

-79 QAEDDFNRVELNYLN
+79 QAEDDFHRIELNYLN

-99 AEAEGESELYRDLRM
+99 AESEGESELYRDLRM

-119 PADMKQKYNQSP
+119 PADIKQKYSDSP
-131 AYLQNLMK
+131 DDLQNLMN

-158 VIKAFEPW
+158 VINEFEPW

-177 GDIESINMKRL
+177 GDIERINIKRL
-188 ESFYGTGKTDLAV
+188 ESFYGAGKTDTGV
-201 AEFTQDPN
+201 AQLTQDPN
-209 AEPQGSNGI
+209 AEPQGSNGF
-218 AIAPENTKNG
+218 AIAPKNTKNG
-228 KALLLINPHTS
+228 NALLLINPHTS

-284 DFIDEYLETVEKR
+284 DFIDEYLETIEQRK
-297 EDGHY
+297 DGHY
-302 YKHGDTWKKLREK
+302 YKYGDTWKKLRER
-315 QITLPYK
+315 QIILSYK
-322 TEMGQN
+322 SEMGQK
-328 SKTVTVYYSHHG
+328 SKTVTVFYSHRG
-340 PIVRALDGKWVSV
+340 PIVRELDGKWVSV
-353 ALMQNPIDA
+353 ALMQDPIDA

-377 YQANMQLHTN
+377 YRENMRLHTN
-387 SSNNTLFADAE
+387 SSNNTLFADAD

-409 PRRDPSFNWKKP
+409 PRRDPSFNWKEP

-427 ATDWKGLHSLD
+427 ATDWHGLHTLE

-451 NNTNNWPWLMAGPT
+451 NNTNNWPWMMAGPK
-465 HSPKPADYPAYM
+465 HSPKAEDYPSYM

-497 GFTIDSL
+497 DFTIDSL
-504 VAAAYDN
+504 AAAAYDN
-511 HLTAFDVLLPV
+511 HLAAFDVLLPV
-522 LYKAYDAAP
+522 LYKAYKEAP
-531 VADLADQITHLKAW
+531 VTELADQIALLKAW
-545 DHRSSV
+545 DHRCGV
-551 NSTAT
+551 NSKAT
-556 SLAVFWGQELRRKAA
+556 SLAVFWGQGLRRKAA
-571 DNKEARADA
+571 NNETAQANA
-580 TARGLSFS
+580 TDRGLSFS
-588 EYVAEYTARIGV
+588 EYVAEYTAQIAV
-600 ETLAEAKAKL
+600 ATLSEAKEKL
-610 IADFGSALTPWGE
+610 IADFGSVETTWGE

-629 LTGDIVQPFDDAA
+629 LTGDVVQPFDDAA

-654 GSLAAYGQRTFNG
+654 GSLAAFGQRTFND

-715 SAGKLRDVYFY
+715 AAGKLRDVYFY
-726 EDDIKANTERKYNPG
+726 PQDIEKHAERKYHPG
-741 K
+741 E

>member
-1 MGLLVCEVNN
+1 
-11 QSKGQNAMKYFLFF
+11 MKSFVVIIACIFF
-25 VTIILTSCAEQAPQ
+25 SFSSLASNS
-39 TDLARWQAQAT
+39 DLARWQEQAVQ
-50 EVTITR
+50 VTITR
-56 DTWGIPHIYGKT
+56 DTWGIPHVYGKT

-79 QAEDDFNRVELNYLN
+79 QAEDDFHRIELNYLN

-99 AEAEGESELYRDLRM
+99 AESEGESELYRDLRM

-119 PADMKQKYNQSP
+119 PADIKQKYNESP
-131 AYLQNLMK
+131 VYLQKLMN

-147 YLHTHPDVTPK
+147 YLHTHPGVAPK
-158 VIKAFEPW
+158 VIKRFEPW

-177 GDIESINMKRL
+177 GDIESINIKRL
-188 ESFYGTGKTDLAV
+188 EHFYGNGKTDTTV
-201 AEFTQDPN
+201 AQLTQDPN
-209 AEPQGSNGI
+209 AEPQGSNGF
-218 AIAPENTKNG
+218 AIAPQNTKNG
-228 KALLLINPHTS
+228 KALLLINPQTS
-239 FYFRAEVHM
+239 FYVRAEVHM
-248 RSDEGLNAYGAVTW
+248 SSDEGLNAYGAVTW

-284 DFIDEYLETVEKR
+284 DFIDEYLETVEQR
-297 EDGHY
+297 ADGHY
-302 YKHGDTWKKLREK
+302 YKYGDTWKKLRER
-315 QITLPYK
+315 QITLHYK
-322 TEMGQN
+322 TEMGQK
-328 SKTVTVYYSHHG
+328 SKTVTVYYSHRG
-340 PIVRALDGKWVSV
+340 PIVRELDGKWISV

-372 RNYAD
+372 KNYAD
-377 YQANMQLHTN
+377 YQENMQLHTN
-387 SSNNTLFADAE
+387 SSNNTLFADAD

-427 ATDWKGLHSLD
+427 ATDWQGLHTLN
-438 ETVGGHNPKSGYL
+438 ETVSGLNPKSGYL
-451 NNTNNWPWLMAGPT
+451 NNTNNWPWMMAGPK
-465 HSPKPADYPAYM
+465 HSPKASDYPTYM

-490 EVLDGKK
+490 KVLDSKK
-497 GFTIDSL
+497 NFTIDSL
-504 VAAAYDN
+504 ITAAYSS
-511 HLTAFDVLLPV
+511 HLTAFDVLLPI
-522 LYKAYDAAP
+522 LYKSYSAAP
-531 VADLADQITHLKAW
+531 VAELAEQIALLKAW

-551 NSTAT
+551 KSKAT
-556 SLAVFWGQELRRKAA
+556 SLAIFWGQELRRKAS
-571 DNKEARADA
+571 DNKIARADA
-580 TARGLSFS
+580 SSRGLSFS
-588 EYVAEYTARIGV
+588 QYVAEYAAQIGLA
-600 ETLAEAKAKL
+600 TLSEAKAKL
-610 IADFGSALTPWGE
+610 IADFGSAETAWGE

-629 LTGDIVQPFDDAA
+629 LTGDIKQPFDDDA

-696 GGQSGDPANP
+696 GGQSGDPTNP
-706 HFNDQAPLY
+706 HFNDQAALY
-715 SAGKLRDVYFY
+715 AAGKLRDVYFY
-726 EDDIKANTERKYNPG
+726 QEDIEKNTERKYHPG

>member
-1 MGLLVCEVNN
+1 MKSFVLIMVLVFSSSASVA
-11 QSKGQNAMKYFLFF
+11 S
-25 VTIILTSCAEQAPQ
+25 TS
-39 TDLARWQAQAT
+39 DLARWQQQAG

-56 DTWGIPHIYGKT
+56 DTWGIPHVYGKT

-79 QAEDDFNRVELNYLN
+79 QAEDDFNRIELNYLN

-99 AEAEGESELYRDLRM
+99 AESEGESQLYRDLRM

-119 PADMKQKYNQSP
+119 PVDMQKKFNDSP
-131 AYLQNLMK
+131 VYLQKLMH

-147 YLHTHPDVTPK
+147 YLYIHPDVTPK
-158 VIKAFEPW
+158 VLEQFEPW
-166 MALTFTEGSIG
+166 MALAFTEGSIG
-177 GDIESINMKRL
+177 GDIESINIEAL
-188 ESFYGTGKTDLAV
+188 ESFYGQRKGDAAV
-201 AEFTQDPN
+201 AAPTQDPN

-218 AIAPENTKNG
+218 AIAPKNTKNG

-273 KTGWMHTSSGA
+273 NTGWMHTSSGA
-284 DFIDEYLETVEKR
+284 DFIDEYLETVEQRK
-297 EDGHY
+297 DGHY
-302 YKHGDTWKKLREK
+302 YKHGDSWKKLRERK
-315 QITLPYK
+315 ITLPYK
-322 TEMGQN
+322 SDKGQS
-328 SKTVTVYYSHHG
+328 SKTLTVYYSHRG
-340 PIVRALDGKWVSV
+340 PIVRELDGKWVSV

-372 RNYAD
+372 KNYAD
-377 YQANMQLHTN
+377 YKENMRLHTN
-387 SSNNTLFADAE
+387 SSNNTLFADSE

-403 FHSNFI
+403 FHGNFI
-409 PRRDPSFNWKKP
+409 PRRDPSFDWTKP

-427 ATDWKGLHSLD
+427 DTDWKGVHTLE
-438 ETVGGHNPKSGYL
+438 ETVGGLNPKSGYL
-451 NNTNNWPWLMAGPT
+451 NNTNNWPWMMAGPKY
-465 HSPKPADYPAYM
+465 SPKAEDYPKYM
-477 ENYPENYR
+477 ENFPENYR

-490 EVLDGKK
+490 EVLDGKQ
-497 GFTIDSL
+497 GFTLDSL
-504 VAAAYDN
+504 AEAAYSS
-511 HLTAFDVLLPV
+511 HLTAFTVLLPV

-531 VADLADQITHLKAW
+531 VADLADQIALLRAW
-545 DHRSSV
+545 DKRSGVDSK
-551 NSTAT
+551 AT

-571 DNKEARADA
+571 DNETARANAAD
-580 TARGLSFS
+580 RGLSFS
-588 EYVAEYTARIGV
+588 QYVAEYTAQIGV
-600 ETLAEAKAKL
+600 VTLSEAKAKL
-610 IADFGSALTPWGE
+610 IADFGSAETPWGQ

-654 GSLAAYGQRTFNG
+654 GSLAAYGQRTFND

-688 VKAKAITA
+688 VTAKAISA
-696 GGQSGDPANP
+696 GGQSGDPASP

-715 SAGKLRDVYFY
+715 AAGKLRDVYFY
-726 EDDIKANTERKYNPG
+726 PEDIKKNTVREYHPG
-741 K
+741 E

>member
-1 MGLLVCEVNN
+1 
-11 QSKGQNAMKYFLFF
+11 MKSFVLFLALICSSF
-25 VTIILTSCAEQAPQ
+25 LTLANDS
-39 TDLARWQAQAT
+39 DIARWQKQAS

-56 DTWGIPHIYGKT
+56 DTWGIPHVYGKT

-79 QAEDDFNRVELNYLN
+79 QAEDDFNRIEVNYLN

-114 KLYID
+114 QIYID
-119 PADMKQKYNQSP
+119 PVDMKQKFSQSP
-131 AYLQNLMK
+131 AYLQTLMR

-147 YLHTHPDVTPK
+147 YLHTHPEVQPR
-158 VIKAFEPW
+158 VITKFEPW

-177 GDIESINMKRL
+177 GDIESISINGL
-188 ESFYGTGKTDLAV
+188 ESFYGNDKSSEQLV
-201 AEFTQDPN
+201 ALTQDPN
-209 AEPQGSNGI
+209 AEPRGSNGF
-218 AIAPENTKNG
+218 AIAPQNTKNG
-228 KALLLINPHTS
+228 NALLLINPHTS
-239 FYFRAEVHM
+239 FYFRAEMHM

-273 KTGWMHTSSGA
+273 NTGWMHTSSGA
-284 DFIDEYLETVEKR
+284 DFIDEFLETVEKR
-297 EDGHY
+297 KDAYY
-302 YKHGDTWKKLREK
+302 YKHGDVWKPLRQRE
-315 QITLPYK
+315 ISLAYK
-322 TEMGQN
+322 TDQGQ
-328 SKTVTVYYSHHG
+328 KTRTFTVYYSHRG
-340 PIVRALDGKWVSV
+340 PIVRELDGKWISV

-372 RNYAD
+372 TNYDD
-377 YQANMQLHTN
+377 YRENMRLHTN
-387 SSNNTLFADAE
+387 SSNNTLFADSE

-409 PRRDPSFNWKKP
+409 PRRDPSFDWKKP

-427 ATDWKGLHSLD
+427 ATDWQGLHTLE
-438 ETVGGHNPKSGYL
+438 ETVHGYNPKSGYL
-451 NNTNNWPWLMAGPT
+451 NNTNNWPWMMAGPKY
-465 HSPKPADYPAYM
+465 SPKAEDYPPYM
-477 ENYPENYR
+477 ENFPENYR

-497 GFTIDSL
+497 DFTIDSL
-504 VAAAYDN
+504 AAAAYSPR
-511 HLTAFDVLLPV
+511 LTAFDVLLPV
-522 LYKAYDAAP
+522 LYQAYEAEP
-531 VADLADQITHLKAW
+531 VAELAPQIALLKGW

-551 NSTAT
+551 DSTAT
-556 SLAVFWGQELRRKAA
+556 SLAIIWGQKLRSKAA
-571 DNKEARADA
+571 DNQARRSEAEEK
-580 TARGLSFS
+580 GLSFDQ
-588 EYVAEYTARIGV
+588 YIAEYTAEIGV
-600 ETLAEAKAKL
+600 ATLQEAKEQL
-610 IADFGSALTPWGE
+610 IADFGSAETPWGE

-629 LTGDIVQPFDDAA
+629 LTGDIVQPFDDDE
-642 PSIPVGFTSARW
+642 PSIPVGFASARW

-696 GGQSGDPANP
+696 GGQSGDPASP

-715 SAGKLRDVYFY
+715 AAGKLRDVYFY
-726 EDDIKANTERKYNPG
+726 PEDIEKNTVRKYHPG
-741 K
+741 E

>member
-1 MGLLVCEVNN
+1 MKSLFLVIV
-11 QSKGQNAMKYFLFF
+11 F
-25 VTIILTSCAEQAPQ
+25 VISSFSSVASSGDLVRWQEQAGQ
-39 TDLARWQAQAT
+39 
-50 EVTITR
+50 VTITR
-56 DTWGIPHIYGKT
+56 DTWGIPHVYGKT
-68 DANAVFGMIYA
+68 DADAVFGMIYA
-79 QAEDDFNRVELNYLN
+79 QAEDDFHRIELNYLN

-99 AEAEGESELYRDLRM
+99 AESEGEGELYRDLRM

-119 PADMKQKYNQSP
+119 PIDIKQKYSESP
-131 AYLQNLMK
+131 AYLQKLMN

-147 YLHTHPDVTPK
+147 YLHTHPEVSPK
-158 VIKAFEPW
+158 VINVFEPW

-177 GDIESINMKRL
+177 GDIERINIKRL
-188 ESFYGTGKTDLAV
+188 ESFYGAAKTDAAV
-201 AEFTQDPN
+201 AQLTQDPN
-209 AEPQGSNGI
+209 VEPQGSNGF

-239 FYFRAEVHM
+239 FYFRAEVQM

-284 DFIDEYLETVEKR
+284 DFIDEYLETIEQRK
-297 EDGHY
+297 DGHY
-302 YKHGDTWKKLREK
+302 YKYGDTWRKLRER
-315 QITLPYK
+315 QITLPFK
-322 TEMGQN
+322 TATGQK
-328 SKTVTVYYSHHG
+328 SKTVTVFYSHRG
-340 PIVRALDGKWVSV
+340 PIVRELDGKWVSV
-353 ALMQNPIDA
+353 ALMQNPINA

-372 RNYAD
+372 TNYAD
-377 YQANMQLHTN
+377 YRENMRLHTN
-387 SSNNTLFADAE
+387 SSNNTLFADAD

-409 PRRDPSFNWKKP
+409 PRRDPSFNWKEP

-427 ATDWKGLHSLD
+427 ATDWQGLHTLE

-451 NNTNNWPWLMAGPT
+451 NNTNNWPWMMAGPKY
-465 HSPKPADYPAYM
+465 SPKAADYPSYM

-490 EVLDGKK
+490 EVLDGKND
-497 GFTIDSL
+497 FTIDSL
-504 VAAAYDN
+504 AAAAYDN
-511 HLTAFDVLLPV
+511 HLTAFNALLPV
-522 LYKAYDAAP
+522 LYKAYKDTP
-531 VADLADQITHLKAW
+531 VADLAEQIALLKAW

-551 NSTAT
+551 NSNAT

-571 DNKEARADA
+571 ENEIAEAEAMS
-580 TARGLSFS
+580 RGLSFS
-588 EYVAEYTARIGV
+588 EYVAEYTAQIGV
-600 ETLAEAKAKL
+600 ATLSEAKAKL
-610 IADFGSALTPWGE
+610 IADFGSAETPWGE

-642 PSIPVGFTSARW
+642 ASIPVGFTSARW

-673 TRGNSFVAVVEFGDK
+673 TRGNSFVAVVEFGDR
-688 VKAKAITA
+688 VTAKAITA
-696 GGQSGDPANP
+696 GGQSGDPASP
-706 HFNDQAPLY
+706 HFNDQAALY
-715 SAGKLRDVYFY
+715 AAGKLRDVYFY
-726 EDDIKANTERKYNPG
+726 PEDIEKNAKRKYHPG
-741 K
+741 E

>member
-1 MGLLVCEVNN
+1 MKSVVLILVCVF
-11 QSKGQNAMKYFLFF
+11 SIFSSLAS
-25 VTIILTSCAEQAPQ
+25 TSDLERWQEQA
-39 TDLARWQAQAT
+39 AQ
-50 EVTITR
+50 VTITR
-56 DTWGIPHIYGKT
+56 DTWGIPHVYGKT

-79 QAEDDFNRVELNYLN
+79 QGEDDFNRIELNYLN

-99 AEAEGESELYRDLRM
+99 AESEGESELYRDLRM

-119 PADMKQKYNQSP
+119 TDDMKKKYSESP
-131 AYLQNLMK
+131 IYLQKLMN

-147 YLHTHPDVTPK
+147 YLHSHPEVEPK
-158 VIKAFEPW
+158 VIKKFEPW

-177 GDIESINMKRL
+177 GDIESINIKRL
-188 ESFYGTGKTDLAV
+188 ERFYGEGKSDAV
-201 AEFTQDPN
+201 TAQLTQDPN
-209 AEPQGSNGI
+209 AEPQGSNGF
-218 AIAPENTKNG
+218 AIAPENTKSGN
-228 KALLLINPHTS
+228 ALLLINPHTS

-284 DFIDEYLETVEKR
+284 DFIDEYLETIKKR
-297 EDGHY
+297 EDGYY
-302 YKHGDTWKKLREK
+302 YKYGDEWKKLSEK

-322 TEMGQN
+322 TERGQK
-328 SKTVTVYYSHHG
+328 SKTVTVYYSHRG
-340 PIVRALDGKWVSV
+340 PIVRELGGKWVSV

-372 RNYAD
+372 TNYAD
-377 YQANMQLHTN
+377 YRDNMRLHTN

-409 PRRDPSFNWKKP
+409 PRRDPSFDWRKP

-427 ATDWKGLHSLD
+427 AADWQGLHTLE
-438 ETVGGHNPKSGYL
+438 ETVNGHNPKSGYL
-451 NNTNNWPWLMAGPT
+451 NNTNNWPWMMAGPKY
-465 HSPKPADYPAYM
+465 SPKAKDYPSYM

-490 EVLDGKK
+490 ELLDGKK
-497 GFTIDSL
+497 DFTIDTL
-504 VAAAYDN
+504 VAAAYSN
-511 HLTAFDVLLPV
+511 RLTAFDVLLPV

-531 VADLADQITHLKAW
+531 VAELAVQIAVLKAW

-551 NSTAT
+551 DSNAT
-556 SLAVFWGQELRRKAA
+556 SLAIFWGQELRRKASE
-571 DNKEARADA
+571 NETARANSA
-580 TARGLSFS
+580 ARGLSFS
-588 EYVAEYTARIGV
+588 EYVAEYTAQIGLA
-600 ETLAEAKAKL
+600 TLSEAKAKL
-610 IADFGSALTPWGE
+610 IADFGGVNIPWGE

-629 LTGDIVQPFDDAA
+629 LTSDVIQPFDDAE

-673 TRGNSFVAVVEFGDK
+673 TRGNSFVAVVEFGNR

-696 GGQSGDPANP
+696 GGQSGDPSSP
-706 HFNDQAPLY
+706 HFNDQAALY

-726 EDDIKANTERKYNPG
+726 PEDIEKHTTRKYNPG
-741 K
+741 E

>member
-1 MGLLVCEVNN
+1 MKSFLLVI
-11 QSKGQNAMKYFLFF
+11 AF
-25 VTIILTSCAEQAPQ
+25 VFSSFSSVANSSDLASWQEQAGQ
-39 TDLARWQAQAT
+39 
-50 EVTITR
+50 VTITR
-56 DTWGIPHIYGKT
+56 DKWGIPHVYGKT

-79 QAEDDFNRVELNYLN
+79 QAEDDFHRIELNYLN

-99 AEAEGESELYRDLRM
+99 AESEGESELYRDLRM

-119 PADMKQKYNQSP
+119 PADIKQKYSDSP
-131 AYLQNLMK
+131 DDLQNLMN

-158 VIKAFEPW
+158 VINEFEPW

-177 GDIESINMKRL
+177 GDIERINIKRL
-188 ESFYGTGKTDLAV
+188 ESFYGAGKTDTGV
-201 AEFTQDPN
+201 AQLTQDPN
-209 AEPQGSNGI
+209 AEPQGSNGF
-218 AIAPENTKNG
+218 AIAPKNTKNG
-228 KALLLINPHTS
+228 NALLLINPHTS

-284 DFIDEYLETVEKR
+284 DFIDEYLETIEQRK
-297 EDGHY
+297 DGHY
-302 YKHGDTWKKLREK
+302 YKYGDTWKKLRER
-315 QITLPYK
+315 QIILSYK
-322 TEMGQN
+322 SEMGQK
-328 SKTVTVYYSHHG
+328 SKTVTVFYSHRG
-340 PIVRALDGKWVSV
+340 PIVRELDGKWVSV
-353 ALMQNPIDA
+353 ALMQDPIDA

-377 YQANMQLHTN
+377 YRENMRLHTN
-387 SSNNTLFADAE
+387 SSNNTLFADAD

-409 PRRDPSFNWKKP
+409 PRRDPSFNWKEP

-427 ATDWKGLHSLD
+427 ATDWHGLHTLE

-451 NNTNNWPWLMAGPT
+451 NNTNNWPWMMAGPK
-465 HSPKPADYPAYM
+465 HSPKAEDYPSYM

-497 GFTIDSL
+497 DFTIDSL
-504 VAAAYDN
+504 AAAAYDN

-522 LYKAYDAAP
+522 LYKAYKEAP
-531 VADLADQITHLKAW
+531 VTELADQIALLKAW
-545 DHRSSV
+545 DHRCGV
-551 NSTAT
+551 NSKAT
-556 SLAVFWGQELRRKAA
+556 SLAVFWGQGLRRKAA
-571 DNKEARADA
+571 NNETAQANA
-580 TARGLSFS
+580 TDRGLSFS
-588 EYVAEYTARIGV
+588 EYVAEYTAQIAV
-600 ETLAEAKAKL
+600 ATLSEAKEKL
-610 IADFGSALTPWGE
+610 IADFGSVETTWGE

-629 LTGDIVQPFDDAA
+629 LTGDVVQPFDDAA

-654 GSLAAYGQRTFNG
+654 GSLAAFGQRTFND

-715 SAGKLRDVYFY
+715 AAGKLRDVYFY
-726 EDDIKANTERKYNPG
+726 PQDIEKNAERKYHPG
-741 K
+741 E

>member
-1 MGLLVCEVNN
+1 MKLFVLISILIFSSLAFTANN
-11 QSKGQNAMKYFLFF
+11 TDEAHWQK
-25 VTIILTSCAEQAPQ
+25 QAS
-39 TDLARWQAQAT
+39 

-56 DTWGIPHIYGKT
+56 DKWGIPHVYGKT

-79 QAEDDFNRVELNYLN
+79 QAEDDFNRIELNFLN

-114 KLYID
+114 QIYID
-119 PADMKQKYNQSP
+119 PLDIQQKYTESP
-131 AYLQNLMK
+131 AYLQKLMN

-147 YLHTHPDVTPK
+147 YLHTHPDVKPK
-158 VIKAFEPW
+158 VLTKFEPW

-177 GDIESINMKRL
+177 GDIESINIKNL
-188 ESFYGTGKTDLAV
+188 ESFYGTAKPEPKLA
-201 AEFTQDPN
+201 AMTQDPN
-209 AEPQGSNGI
+209 AEPQGSNGF
-218 AIAPENTKNG
+218 AIAPQNTKNG
-228 KALLLINPHTS
+228 NALLLINPHTS
-239 FYFRAEVHM
+239 FYFRAEMHM

-273 KTGWMHTSSGA
+273 NTGWMHTSSGA
-284 DFIDEYLETVEKR
+284 DFIDEYLETVER
-297 EDGHY
+297 RDDGHY
-302 YKHGDTWKKLREK
+302 YKHGDTWKKLRER
-315 QITLPYK
+315 QITLAYK
-322 TEMGQN
+322 TDSEPK

-340 PIVRALDGKWVSV
+340 PIVREQDGKWVSV

-372 RNYAD
+372 TNYAD
-377 YQANMQLHTN
+377 YRENMRLHTN
-387 SSNNTLFADAE
+387 SSNNTLFADSE

-409 PRRDPSFNWKKP
+409 PRRDPSFDWKKP

-427 ATDWKGLHSLD
+427 ATDWQGLHTLE
-438 ETVGGHNPKSGYL
+438 ETVHGHNPKSGYL
-451 NNTNNWPWLMAGPT
+451 NNTNNWPWMMAGPK
-465 HSPKPADYPAYM
+465 HSPKAENFPSYM
-477 ENYPENYR
+477 ENFPENYR
-485 GIHAI
+485 GIHAL

-497 GFTIDSL
+497 DFTIDSL
-504 VAAAYDN
+504 AAAAYSN
-511 HLTAFDVLLPV
+511 RLTAFDVLLPV
-522 LYKAYDAAP
+522 LYKAYDAKPAAELAP
-531 VADLADQITHLKAW
+531 QIALLKAW
-545 DHRSSV
+545 DHRSGLD
-551 NSTAT
+551 STAT
-556 SLAVFWGQELRRKAA
+556 SLAIIWGQELRRKASN
-571 DNKEARADA
+571 NKVARAEA
-580 TARGLSFS
+580 EARGLSFD
-588 EYVAEYTARIGV
+588 EYVAEYTAEIGV
-600 ETLAEAKAKL
+600 DTLLEAKAKL
-610 IADFGSALTPWGE
+610 IADFGSAETPWGE

-629 LTGDIVQPFDDAA
+629 LTGDIVQPFDDQA

-696 GGQSGDPANP
+696 GGQSGDPASP

-715 SAGKLRDVYFY
+715 AAGKLRDVYFY
-726 EDDIKANTERKYNPG
+726 PEDIEKNTVRKYHPG
-741 K
+741 E

>member
-1 MGLLVCEVNN
+1 MKSFFLVIV
-11 QSKGQNAMKYFLFF
+11 F
-25 VTIILTSCAEQAPQ
+25 VFSGFSSVANSS
-39 TDLARWQAQAT
+39 DLARWQQQAGQ
-50 EVTITR
+50 VTITR
-56 DTWGIPHIYGKT
+56 DTWGIPHISGKT

-79 QAEDDFNRVELNYLN
+79 QAEDDFHRIELNYLN

-99 AEAEGESELYRDLRM
+99 AELEGESELYRDLRM

-119 PADMKQKYNQSP
+119 PSDIQQKYSESP
-131 AYLQNLMK
+131 AYLQKLMN

-147 YLHTHPDVTPK
+147 YLHTHPEVTPK
-158 VIKAFEPW
+158 VIKSFEPW

-177 GDIESINMKRL
+177 GDIERINIQRL
-188 ESFYGTGKTDLAV
+188 ESFYGVAKADVAV
-201 AEFTQDPN
+201 VQLTQDPN
-209 AEPQGSNGI
+209 AEPQGSNGF

-284 DFIDEYLETVEKR
+284 DFIDEYVETIEQR
-297 EDGHY
+297 ENGHY
-302 YKHGDTWKKLREK
+302 YKYGDTWRKLRER

-322 TEMGQN
+322 TAMGLK
-328 SKTVTVYYSHHG
+328 SKTVTVFYSHRG
-340 PIVRALDGKWVSV
+340 PIVRELDGKWVSV

-362 LKQSYGRTKT
+362 LMQSYGRTKT
-372 RNYAD
+372 NNYAD
-377 YQANMQLHTN
+377 YRENMQFHTN
-387 SSNNTLFADAE
+387 SSNNTLFADAD

-409 PRRDPSFNWKKP
+409 PRRDPSFNWKEA

-427 ATDWKGLHSLD
+427 ATDWLGLHTLD

-451 NNTNNWPWLMAGPT
+451 NNTNNWPWMMAGPK
-465 HSPKPADYPAYM
+465 HSPKASDYPSYM

-490 EVLDGKK
+490 EVLDGKRD
-497 GFTIDSL
+497 FTIDSL
-504 VAAAYDN
+504 AAAAYDN
-511 HLTAFDVLLPV
+511 HLTAFDVLLPI
-522 LYKAYDAAP
+522 LYKAYNETP
-531 VADLADQITHLKAW
+531 VVELVNQIALLKAW

-551 NSTAT
+551 DSDAT

-571 DNKEARADA
+571 ENEIAESEAM
-580 TARGLSFS
+580 ARGLSFS
-588 EYVAEYTARIGV
+588 QYVAEYAAQIGV
-600 ETLAEAKAKL
+600 ATLFEAKAKL
-610 IADFGSALTPWGE
+610 IADFGSAETPWGE

-629 LTGDIVQPFDDAA
+629 LTGDIVQPFDDSAK
-642 PSIPVGFTSARW
+642 SIPVGFTSARW

-688 VKAKAITA
+688 VIAKAITA
-696 GGQSGDPANP
+696 GGQSGDPASP
-706 HFNDQAPLY
+706 HFNDQAALY
-715 SAGKLRDVYFY
+715 AAGKLRDVYFY
-726 EDDIKANTERKYNPG
+726 PEDIEKNAKRKYHPG
-741 K
+741 E

>member
-1 MGLLVCEVNN
+1 MKRFILIIIWVLCSFSLLASP
-11 QSKGQNAMKYFLFF
+11 QD
-25 VTIILTSCAEQAPQ
+25 VTRWQEQAEQ
-39 TDLARWQAQAT
+39 
-50 EVTITR
+50 VTITR
-56 DTWGIPHIYGKT
+56 DIWGIPHVYGKT
-68 DANAVFGMIYA
+68 DSNAVFGMIYA
-79 QAEDDFNRVELNYLN
+79 QAEDDFNRIELNYLN

-114 KLYID
+114 KLFID
-119 PADMKQKYNQSP
+119 PADIQQKYQQSP
-131 AYLQNLMK
+131 VYLQKLMN

-147 YLHTHPDVTPK
+147 YLYTHPEVKPK
-158 VIKAFEPW
+158 VLNKFEPW

-177 GDIESINMKRL
+177 GDIESIDIKAL
-188 ESFYGTGKTDLAV
+188 ESFYKQGKSAPTV
-201 AEFTQDPN
+201 AQLTQDPN

-218 AIAPENTKNG
+218 AIAPQNTKNG
-228 KALLLINPHTS
+228 HALLLINPHTS

-248 RSDEGLNAYGAVTW
+248 QSDEGLNTYGAVTW

-273 KTGWMHTSSGA
+273 NTGWMHTSSGA
-284 DFIDEYLETVEKR
+284 DFIDEYLETIEQR
-297 EDGHY
+297 ADGY
-302 YKHGDTWKKLREK
+302 YYQHGAEWKKLKER

-322 TEMGQN
+322 TKTGQQV
-328 SKTVTVYYSHHG
+328 KTLTAYFSHHG
-340 PIVRALDGKWVSV
+340 PIVRELNGRWVSV

-372 RNYAD
+372 TNYAD
-377 YQANMQLHTN
+377 YQENMRLHTN
-387 SSNNTLFADAE
+387 SSNNTLFADST

-409 PRRDPSFNWKKP
+409 PRRDPSFDWKKP

-427 ATDWKGLHSLD
+427 ATDWQGLHTLE

-451 NNTNNWPWLMAGPT
+451 NNTNNWPWLMAGPK
-465 HSPKPADYPAYM
+465 HSPKPEDYPAYM

-497 GFTIDSL
+497 DFTIDSL
-504 VAAAYDN
+504 AAAAYDS

-531 VADLADQITHLKAW
+531 VTDLAEQITLLKAW
-545 DHRSSV
+545 DHRFSES
-551 NSTAT
+551 STAT
-556 SLAVFWGQELRRKAA
+556 SLAIFWGQELRRKAA
-571 DNKEARADA
+571 ADKIA
-580 TARGLSFS
+580 QAAASNRGLSFD
-588 EYVAEYTARIGV
+588 EYVVEYSAHISLS
-600 ETLAEAKAKL
+600 TLAEAKAQL
-610 IADFGSALTPWGE
+610 IADFGSAQTPWGE

-642 PSIPVGFTSARW
+642 PSIPVGFTSATW

-688 VKAKAITA
+688 VTAKAITA
-696 GGQSGDPANP
+696 GGQSGDPSSP
-706 HFNDQAPLY
+706 HFNDQAALY
-715 SAGKLRDVYFY
+715 AAGKLRDVYFY
-726 EDDIKANTERKYNPG
+726 TADIEKNTERKYHPG

>member
-1 MGLLVCEVNN
+1 MKLFLLLIACIFSSFSSLASISDV
-11 QSKGQNAMKYFLFF
+11 
-25 VTIILTSCAEQAPQ
+25 
-39 TDLARWQAQAT
+39 ARWQEQADQ
-50 EVTITR
+50 VTITR
-56 DTWGIPHIYGKT
+56 DTWGIPHVYGKT
-68 DANAVFGMIYA
+68 DADAVFGMIYA
-79 QAEDDFNRVELNYLN
+79 QAEDDFKRIELNYLN

-99 AEAEGESELYRDLRM
+99 AESEGESELYRDLRM

-119 PADMKQKYNQSP
+119 PTDMQTKYAESP
-131 AYLQNLMK
+131 VYLQKLMN

-147 YLHTHPDVTPK
+147 YLYTHPEVKPK
-158 VIKAFEPW
+158 VLKKFEPW

-177 GDIESINMKRL
+177 GDIESINIESL
-188 ESFYGTGKTDLAV
+188 ESFYSKGKSDSTLAQL
-201 AEFTQDPN
+201 TQDPN

-218 AIAPENTKNG
+218 AIAPQNTKNG
-228 KALLLINPHTS
+228 HALLLINPHTS

-248 RSDEGLNAYGAVTW
+248 QSDEGLNAYGAVTW

-273 KTGWMHTSSGA
+273 NAGWMHTSSGA
-284 DFIDEYLETVEKR
+284 DFIDEYLETIEQRK
-297 EDGHY
+297 DGHY
-302 YKHGDTWKKLREK
+302 YKHGDTWKKLSEK
-315 QITLPYK
+315 QITVPYTTK
-322 TEMGQN
+322 KGQQ
-328 SKTVTVYYSHHG
+328 SKTMTVYYSHHG
-340 PIVRALDGKWVSV
+340 PIVRELDGKWVSV

-362 LKQSYGRTKT
+362 LKQSFGRTKT
-372 RNYAD
+372 SNYAE
-377 YQANMQLHTN
+377 YQENMRFNTN
-387 SSNNTLFADAE
+387 SSNNTLFADSA

-409 PRRDPSFNWKKP
+409 PRRDPSFDWKKP

-427 ATDWKGLHSLD
+427 ATDWQGLHTLE
-438 ETVGGHNPKSGYL
+438 ETVSGHNPQSGYL
-451 NNTNNWPWLMAGPT
+451 NNTNNWPWMMAGPQ
-465 HSPKPADYPAYM
+465 HSPKAKDYPAYM

-497 GFTIDSL
+497 DFTIDSL
-504 VAAAYDN
+504 AAAAYDS

-531 VADLADQITHLKAW
+531 VGDLSAQIALLKAW
-545 DHRSSV
+545 DHRFSES
-551 NSTAT
+551 STAT
-556 SLAVFWGQELRRKAA
+556 SLAIFWGQALRLKAA
-571 DNKEARADA
+571 ENETAQADA
-580 TARGLSFS
+580 SNRGLSFD
-588 EYVAEYTARIGV
+588 EYVAEYTAQIAV
-600 ETLAEAKAKL
+600 TTLSEAKAKL
-610 IADFGSALTPWGE
+610 IADFGSAQTPWGE

-629 LTGDIVQPFDDAA
+629 LTGDIIQPFDDAA

-696 GGQSGDPANP
+696 GGQSGDPASP
-706 HFNDQAPLY
+706 HFNDQATLY
-715 SAGKLRDVYFY
+715 AAGKLRDVYFY
-726 EDDIKANTERKYNPG
+726 PQDIEKNTERKYHPG

>member
-1 MGLLVCEVNN
+1 MKSFLLVIT
-11 QSKGQNAMKYFLFF
+11 F
-25 VTIILTSCAEQAPQ
+25 VFSSFSSVANSSDLASWQEQAGQ
-39 TDLARWQAQAT
+39 
-50 EVTITR
+50 VTITR
-56 DTWGIPHIYGKT
+56 DKWGIPHVYGKT

-79 QAEDDFNRVELNYLN
+79 QAEDDFHRIELNYLN

-99 AEAEGESELYRDLRM
+99 AESEGESELYRDLRM

-119 PADMKQKYNQSP
+119 PADIKQKYSDSP
-131 AYLQNLMK
+131 DDLQNLMN

-158 VIKAFEPW
+158 VINEFEPW

-177 GDIESINMKRL
+177 GDIERINIKRL
-188 ESFYGTGKTDLAV
+188 ESFYGAGKTDTGV
-201 AEFTQDPN
+201 AQLTQDPN
-209 AEPQGSNGI
+209 AEPQGSNGF
-218 AIAPENTKNG
+218 AIAPKNTKNG
-228 KALLLINPHTS
+228 NALLLINPHTS

-284 DFIDEYLETVEKR
+284 DFIDEYLETIEQRK
-297 EDGHY
+297 DGHY
-302 YKHGDTWKKLREK
+302 YKYGDTWKKLRER
-315 QITLPYK
+315 QIILSYK
-322 TEMGQN
+322 SEMGQK
-328 SKTVTVYYSHHG
+328 SKTVTVFYSHRG
-340 PIVRALDGKWVSV
+340 PIVRELDGKWVSV
-353 ALMQNPIDA
+353 ALMQDPIDA

-377 YQANMQLHTN
+377 YRENMRLHTN
-387 SSNNTLFADAE
+387 SSNNTLFADAD

-409 PRRDPSFNWKKP
+409 PRRDPSFNWKEP

-427 ATDWKGLHSLD
+427 ATDWHGLHTLE

-451 NNTNNWPWLMAGPT
+451 NNTNNWPWMMAGPK
-465 HSPKPADYPAYM
+465 HSPKAEDYPSYM

-497 GFTIDSL
+497 DFTIDSL
-504 VAAAYDN
+504 AAAAYDN

-522 LYKAYDAAP
+522 LYKAYKEAP
-531 VADLADQITHLKAW
+531 VTELADQIALLKAW
-545 DHRSSV
+545 DHRSGV
-551 NSTAT
+551 NSKAT
-556 SLAVFWGQELRRKAA
+556 SLAVFWGQGLLRKAA
-571 DNKEARADA
+571 NNETVQANA
-580 TARGLSFS
+580 TDRGLSFS
-588 EYVAEYTARIGV
+588 EYVAEYTAQIAV
-600 ETLAEAKAKL
+600 ATLSEAKEKL
-610 IADFGSALTPWGE
+610 IADFGSVETTWGE

-629 LTGDIVQPFDDAA
+629 LTGDVVQPFDDAA

-654 GSLAAYGQRTFNG
+654 GSLAAFGQRTFND

-715 SAGKLRDVYFY
+715 AAGKLRDVYFY
-726 EDDIKANTERKYNPG
+726 PQDIEKHAERKYHPG
-741 K
+741 E

>member
-1 MGLLVCEVNN
+1 MKSFFLVIV
-11 QSKGQNAMKYFLFF
+11 F
-25 VTIILTSCAEQAPQ
+25 VFSGFSSVASTGDLTRWQEQAGQ
-39 TDLARWQAQAT
+39 
-50 EVTITR
+50 VTITR

-79 QAEDDFNRVELNYLN
+79 QAEDDFHRIELNYLN

-99 AEAEGESELYRDLRM
+99 AESEGKSELYRDLRM

-119 PADMKQKYNQSP
+119 PTDMEQKYSESP
-131 AYLQNLMK
+131 AYLQKLMN
-139 AWADGLNY
+139 AWSDGLNY
-147 YLHTHPDVTPK
+147 YLHTHPEVTPK
-158 VIKAFEPW
+158 VINEFEPW

-177 GDIESINMKRL
+177 GDIERININRL
-188 ESFYGTGKTDLAV
+188 ESFYGLAKADDAV
-201 AEFTQDPN
+201 AQLTQDPN
-209 AEPQGSNGI
+209 AEPQGSNGF

-284 DFIDEYLETVEKR
+284 DFIDEYVETIEQRK
-297 EDGHY
+297 DGHY
-302 YKHGDTWKKLREK
+302 YKYGDTWRKLRER

-322 TEMGQN
+322 TALGLK
-328 SKTVTVYYSHHG
+328 SKTVTAFYTHRG
-340 PIVRALDGKWVSV
+340 PIVRELDGKWISV

-372 RNYAD
+372 KNYAD
-377 YQANMQLHTN
+377 YRENMTLHTN
-387 SSNNTLFADAE
+387 SSNNTLFADAD

-409 PRRDPSFNWKKP
+409 PRRDPSFNWKEP

-427 ATDWKGLHSLD
+427 ATDWQGLHTLD

-451 NNTNNWPWLMAGPT
+451 NNTNNWPWMMAGPKY
-465 HSPKPADYPAYM
+465 SPKASDYPSYM

-497 GFTIDSL
+497 DFTIDSL
-504 VAAAYDN
+504 AAAAYDN
-511 HLTAFDVLLPV
+511 HLTAFDILLPV
-522 LYKAYDAAP
+522 LYKAYKAAP
-531 VADLADQITHLKAW
+531 AAELAQQIALLKAW

-551 NSTAT
+551 NSSAT

-571 DNKEARADA
+571 ENEIAEAEAM
-580 TARGLSFS
+580 ARGLSFS
-588 EYVAEYTARIGV
+588 EYVAEYTAQIGV
-600 ETLAEAKAKL
+600 VTLFEAKAKL
-610 IADFGSALTPWGE
+610 IADFGSAETPWGE

-629 LTGDIVQPFDDAA
+629 LTGDIVQPFDDSVE
-642 PSIPVGFTSARW
+642 SIPVGFTSARW

-688 VKAKAITA
+688 VIARAITA
-696 GGQSGDPANP
+696 GGQSGDPASP

-715 SAGKLRDVYFY
+715 AAGKLRDVYFY
-726 EDDIKANTERKYNPG
+726 PEDIEKNATRKYHPG
-741 K
+741 E

>member
-1 MGLLVCEVNN
+1 MKSFLLVIT
-11 QSKGQNAMKYFLFF
+11 F
-25 VTIILTSCAEQAPQ
+25 VFSSFSSVANSSDLASWQEQAGQ
-39 TDLARWQAQAT
+39 
-50 EVTITR
+50 VTITR
-56 DTWGIPHIYGKT
+56 DKWGIPHVYGKT

-79 QAEDDFNRVELNYLN
+79 QAEDDFHRIELNYLN

-99 AEAEGESELYRDLRM
+99 AESEGESELYRDLRM

-119 PADMKQKYNQSP
+119 PADIKQKYSDSP
-131 AYLQNLMK
+131 DDLQNLMN

-158 VIKAFEPW
+158 VINEFEPW

-177 GDIESINMKRL
+177 GDIERINIKRL
-188 ESFYGTGKTDLAV
+188 ESFYGAGKTDTGV
-201 AEFTQDPN
+201 AQLTQDPN
-209 AEPQGSNGI
+209 AEPQGSNGF
-218 AIAPENTKNG
+218 AIAPKNTKNG
-228 KALLLINPHTS
+228 NALLLINPHTS

-284 DFIDEYLETVEKR
+284 DFIDEYLETIEQRK
-297 EDGHY
+297 DGHY
-302 YKHGDTWKKLREK
+302 YKYGDTWKKLRER
-315 QITLPYK
+315 QIILSYK
-322 TEMGQN
+322 SEMGQK
-328 SKTVTVYYSHHG
+328 SKTVTVFYSHRG
-340 PIVRALDGKWVSV
+340 PIVRELDGKWVSV
-353 ALMQNPIDA
+353 ALMQDPIDA

-377 YQANMQLHTN
+377 YRENMRLHTN
-387 SSNNTLFADAE
+387 SSNNTLFADAD

-409 PRRDPSFNWKKP
+409 PRRDPSFNWKEP

-427 ATDWKGLHSLD
+427 ATDWHGLHTLE

-451 NNTNNWPWLMAGPT
+451 NNTNNWPWMMAGPK
-465 HSPKPADYPAYM
+465 HSPKAEDYPSYM

-497 GFTIDSL
+497 DFTIDSL
-504 VAAAYDN
+504 AAAAYDN

-522 LYKAYDAAP
+522 LYKAYKEAP
-531 VADLADQITHLKAW
+531 VTELADQIALLKAW
-545 DHRSSV
+545 DHRCGV
-551 NSTAT
+551 NSKAT
-556 SLAVFWGQELRRKAA
+556 SLAVFWGQGLRRKAA
-571 DNKEARADA
+571 NNETAQANA
-580 TARGLSFS
+580 TDRGLSFS
-588 EYVAEYTARIGV
+588 EYVAEYTAQIAV
-600 ETLAEAKAKL
+600 ATLSEAKEKL
-610 IADFGSALTPWGE
+610 IADFGSVETTWGE

-629 LTGDIVQPFDDAA
+629 LTGDVVQPFDDAA

-654 GSLAAYGQRTFNG
+654 GSLAAFGQRTFND

-715 SAGKLRDVYFY
+715 AAGKLRDVYFY
-726 EDDIKANTERKYNPG
+726 PQDIEKHAERKYHPG
-741 K
+741 E

>member
-1 MGLLVCEVNN
+1 MKSFLL
-11 QSKGQNAMKYFLFF
+11 
-25 VTIILTSCAEQAPQ
+25 IIACIFSSFYAVASSSE
-39 TDLARWQAQAT
+39 LARWQEQASQ
-50 EVTITR
+50 VTITR

-79 QAEDDFNRVELNYLN
+79 QAEDDFHRIEVNYLN

-99 AEAEGESELYRDLRM
+99 AESEGESELYRDLRM
-114 KLYID
+114 KLYINPD
-119 PADMKQKYNQSP
+119 DIQQKYSESP
-131 AYLQNLMK
+131 AYLKELMN

-147 YLHTHPDVTPK
+147 YLHTHPEVSPK
-158 VIKAFEPW
+158 VLNKFEPW

-177 GDIESINMKRL
+177 GDIESININRL
-188 ESFYGTGKTDLAV
+188 ENFYGEKRPDLSV
-201 AEFTQDPN
+201 AQLTQDPN
-209 AEPQGSNGI
+209 AEPQGSNGF

-228 KALLLINPHTS
+228 NALLLINPHTS

-284 DFIDEYLETVEKR
+284 DFIDEYLETIEQRK
-297 EDGHY
+297 EGYY
-302 YKHGDTWKKLREK
+302 YKYGDLWRKLSER

-322 TEMGQN
+322 TDKGQK
-328 SKTVTVYYSHHG
+328 SKTVTVYYSHRG
-340 PIVRALDGKWVSV
+340 PIVRELDGKWISV

-372 RNYAD
+372 TNYAD
-377 YQANMQLHTN
+377 YQENMRLHTN

-421 VDGSNP
+421 VDGSNL
-427 ATDWKGLHSLD
+427 ATEWQGLHTLE

-451 NNTNNWPWLMAGPT
+451 NNTNNWPWMMAGPKY
-465 HSPKPADYPAYM
+465 SPKAEDYPSYM

-485 GIHAI
+485 GIHAVK
-490 EVLDGKK
+490 VLDGKK
-497 GFTIDSL
+497 DFTIDSL
-504 VAAAYDN
+504 TAAAYSN
-511 HLTAFDVLLPV
+511 HLTAFDVLLPI

-531 VADLADQITHLKAW
+531 AVELVEQIALLKEW
-545 DHRSSV
+545 DHRSGV
-551 NSTAT
+551 DSTAT
-556 SLAVFWGQELRRKAA
+556 SLAVFWGQGLRRKAA
-571 DNKEARADA
+571 DNESARANA
-580 TARGLSFS
+580 TSRGLSFS
-588 EYVAEYTARIGV
+588 EYVAEYTSHIALA
-600 ETLAEAKAKL
+600 TLSEAKAKL
-610 IADFGSALTPWGE
+610 IDDFGNAETPWGD

-629 LTGDIVQPFDDAA
+629 LTGDIVQPFDDAE

-696 GGQSGDPANP
+696 GGQSGDPASP

-715 SAGKLRDVYFY
+715 AAGKLRDVYFY
-726 EDDIKANTERKYNPG
+726 PEDIEKNSVRKYHPG
-741 K
+741 E